1 MKRLFNGGWS
11 FWCGEPDLDVSEAG
25 KHLTEFQKVD
35 LPHDWLIAD
44 AKNLYRDGCGF
55 YRKIFLMQ
63 PKENKRYS
71 LIFEGVYMDTTI
83 WVNEQQAGE
92 WKYGYS
98 TFEIDLTPFVKVG
111 ENEILVSVNF
121 RSPNSRWYSGAGIY
135 RDVWFK
141 ETSKTYVRENGV
153 YVHTEACEE
162 KDGKEPDFLLYAD
175 TEIAGD
181 AWDEVR
187 HTLYHKRE
195 VEPEIELPLELLL
208 GDQVE
213 LVEEASLMTEKVGE
227 ASGAEEDANVSEKEA
242 SCASAVEAY
251 ADSERENLCVPE
263 IITSH
268 NTNKNTAIYRVKSP
282 RCWDV
287 EHPHL
292 YILKTELWKDGEIIQ
307 EEYSQLGFRSI
318 AFDPEQ
324 GFLLNGR
331 RVKLNGVCEH
341 HDLGALGAAF
351 HRTAMARK
359 LGILKEMGV
368 NALRGTHNMTAP
380 AVVELA
386 DEMGILM
393 ISEAFDM
400 WERSKTTYDYARFF
414 KEWSERD
421 VESWVMRDRNHPCI
435 IMFSIG
441 NEIYD
446 THVDA
451 HGREITVKLRDLV
464 KKYDYRRNAGVTIGS
479 NYMPWENAQHCAEEL
494 KLVGYNYGE
503 KYYEEHHKAHP
514 DWVIYGS
521 ETSSI
526 VQSRGFYHFPLRAS
540 ILTEDDE
547 QCSSL
552 GNSPTSWG
560 AKSMERCVCEDRDMD
575 FSMGQFLWTGFDYIG
590 EPTPYHTKNSY
601 FGQVDTAGFPKDAY
615 YVWQSAWTDYRKA
628 PMIHIFPYWD
638 FNEGQSIDIR
648 VCSNAPFV
656 ELFCNGKSCGRQQLT
671 HEKGSGHHIIA
682 DYSLPYEKGVLYAV
696 AYDEEGNVTA
706 RETKASFGNSAEI
719 VLRASGRAAVA
730 NGRDLFFVEIG
741 TRDEKGNP
749 VENAVDRVTVQV
761 EGAGHLVG
769 LDNGDSTDEDSYKG
783 NSRRLFSGKLLA
795 IIETGTIP
803 GAVRI
808 RVSGKGLKSAEL
820 VYEAVEIDQMLP
832 FMKGEKAQRIYHN
845 FWQDLCEETYAPGST
860 ELIEDHEERQRER
873 QEDEQKQSQKEKL
886 EEKQEKKQSRKEE
899 KEEEERQSRKERL
912 EEEQQQSQEE
922 RLEEEEKQS
931 RKERLDEKQE
941 EIPVRKI
948 TLCSPMGQRFSKEQ
962 PYLTVEA
969 EIEPKEATDRQLLFR
984 VVDEHGVDSNLVRLL
999 VQGHTAQLHAMG
1011 DGSFY
1016 LRCMSRSGTDRIRV
1030 ISQLEFTVEGM
1041 GQAYRNPYELISGS
1055 LYTSYQGEV
1064 SNGNERGV
1072 ATARDGETV
1081 VTFGNID
1088 FGPVGS
1094 DEITMPVFALTSEEY
1109 PIRIYEGVP
1118 GEEGC
1123 QLLADVVYQKPS
1135 IWNTYQEETYLL
1147 AKRVTGINT
1156 ISIAVRQKIHL
1167 KGFVFKKLQKAWLP
1181 LDAAQA
1187 DSVYGDTF
1195 IKEERAI
1202 TGIGNNV
1209 TITYAEM
1216 DFGEEGTAGIRICG
1230 RAPESSNSLHIRFLQ
1245 GEEESKQLV
1254 EFPMCGEYT
1263 EKEFSLT
1270 PVKGKWD
1277 VSFIFL
1283 PGSCFD
1289 LQSVQFLPAGAAN

>member
-55 YRKIFLMQ
+55 YRKIFSMQ

-98 TFEIDLTPFVKVG
+98 TFEIDLTPFVKAG

-141 ETSKTYVRENGV
+141 ETPETYIRENGV
-153 YVHTEACEE
+153 YIHTEACGE
-162 KDGKEPDFLLYAD
+162 KEGKEPDFLLYAD
-175 TEIAGD
+175 TEIVGD

-187 HTLYHKRE
+187 HTLYAKRE
-195 VEPEIELPLELLL
+195 APPEIDLPFELLL
-208 GDQVE
+208 GDEME
-213 LVEEASLMTEKVGE
+213 LVEEASP
-227 ASGAEEDANVSEKEA
+227 EETYAGSERADFCVSET
-242 SCASAVEAY
+242 
-251 ADSERENLCVPE
+251 
-263 IITSH
+263 IIFD
-268 NTNKNTAIYRVKSP
+268 NTNKNTNIYRVKSP

-292 YILKTELWKDGEIIQ
+292 YILKTGLWKDGEIIQ
-307 EEYSQLGFRSI
+307 EEYSQIGFRSI

-351 HRTAMARK
+351 HRAAMARK
-359 LGILKEMGV
+359 FRILKEMGV

-386 DEMGILM
+386 DQMGILM

-451 HGREITVKLRDLV
+451 HGREITVRLRDLV
-464 KKYDYRRNAGVTIGS
+464 KKYDYRRNAGITIGS
-479 NYMPWENAQHCAEEL
+479 NYMPWENAQLCADEV
-494 KLVGYNYGE
+494 KLAGYNYGE

-526 VQSRGFYHFPLRAS
+526 VQSRGIYHFPLRAS

-628 PMIHIFPYWD
+628 PMIHIFSYWD

-741 TRDEKGNP
+741 TRDENENV

-820 VYEAVEIDQMLP
+820 VCEAVEIDQMLT

-873 QEDEQKQSQKEKL
+873 QEDEQKQSQKE
-886 EEKQEKKQSRKEE
+886 
-899 KEEEERQSRKERL
+899 
-912 EEEQQQSQEE
+912 
-922 RLEEEEKQS
+922 
-931 RKERLDEKQE
+931 RLDEKQE

-948 TLCSPMGQRFSKEQ
+948 TLCSPMGQKLSKEQ

-969 EIEPKEATDRQLLFR
+969 EVEPKEATDRQLMFR

-1094 DEITMPVFALTSEEY
+1094 DEITMPIFALTSEEY

-1135 IWNTYQEETYLL
+1135 IWNTYQEETYSL

-1156 ISIAVRQKIHL
+1156 ISVAVHQKIHL
-1167 KGFVFKKLQKAWLP
+1167 KGFVFKKLQKAWLS
-1181 LDAAQA
+1181 LNAAEA

-1195 IKEERAI
+1195 TKEERAI

-1209 TITYAEM
+1209 TITYTEM

-1263 EKEFSLT
+1263 EKEFPLT

-1277 VSFIFL
+1277 VSFVFL

-1289 LQSVQFLPAGAAN
+1289 LQSVQFLSGGAAN

>member
-1 MKRLFNGGWS
+1 
-11 FWCGEPDLDVSEAG
+11 
-25 KHLTEFQKVD
+25 
-35 LPHDWLIAD
+35 
-44 AKNLYRDGCGF
+44 
-55 YRKIFLMQ
+55 
-63 PKENKRYS
+63 
-71 LIFEGVYMDTTI
+71 
-83 WVNEQQAGE
+83 
-92 WKYGYS
+92 
-98 TFEIDLTPFVKVG
+98 
-111 ENEILVSVNF
+111 
-121 RSPNSRWYSGAGIY
+121 
-135 RDVWFK
+135 
-141 ETSKTYVRENGV
+141 
-153 YVHTEACEE
+153 
-162 KDGKEPDFLLYAD
+162 
-175 TEIAGD
+175 
-181 AWDEVR
+181 
-187 HTLYHKRE
+187 
-195 VEPEIELPLELLL
+195 
-208 GDQVE
+208 
-213 LVEEASLMTEKVGE
+213 
-227 ASGAEEDANVSEKEA
+227 
-242 SCASAVEAY
+242 
-251 ADSERENLCVPE
+251 
-263 IITSH
+263 
-268 NTNKNTAIYRVKSP
+268 
-282 RCWDV
+282 
-287 EHPHL
+287 
-292 YILKTELWKDGEIIQ
+292 
-307 EEYSQLGFRSI
+307 
-318 AFDPEQ
+318 
-324 GFLLNGR
+324 
-331 RVKLNGVCEH
+331 
-341 HDLGALGAAF
+341 
-351 HRTAMARK
+351 
-359 LGILKEMGV
+359 
-368 NALRGTHNMTAP
+368 
-380 AVVELA
+380 
-386 DEMGILM
+386 
-393 ISEAFDM
+393 
-400 WERSKTTYDYARFF
+400 
-414 KEWSERD
+414 
-421 VESWVMRDRNHPCI
+421 
-435 IMFSIG
+435 
-441 NEIYD
+441 
-446 THVDA
+446 
-451 HGREITVKLRDLV
+451 
-464 KKYDYRRNAGVTIGS
+464 
-479 NYMPWENAQHCAEEL
+479 
-494 KLVGYNYGE
+494 
-503 KYYEEHHKAHP
+503 
-514 DWVIYGS
+514 
-521 ETSSI
+521 
-526 VQSRGFYHFPLRAS
+526 
-540 ILTEDDE
+540 
-547 QCSSL
+547 
-552 GNSPTSWG
+552 
-560 AKSMERCVCEDRDMD
+560 
-575 FSMGQFLWTGFDYIG
+575 
-590 EPTPYHTKNSY
+590 
-601 FGQVDTAGFPKDAY
+601 
-615 YVWQSAWTDYRKA
+615 
-628 PMIHIFPYWD
+628 MIHIFPYWD

-671 HEKGSGHHIIA
+671 HEMGSGHHIIA

-741 TRDEKGNP
+741 TRDENENV

-820 VYEAVEIDQMLP
+820 VCEAVEIDQMLT

-845 FWQDLCEETYAPGST
+845 FWQDLCEETCAPGPT

-873 QEDEQKQSQKEKL
+873 QEDEQKQSQKE
-886 EEKQEKKQSRKEE
+886 
-899 KEEEERQSRKERL
+899 
-912 EEEQQQSQEE
+912 
-922 RLEEEEKQS
+922 
-931 RKERLDEKQE
+931 RLDEKQE

-948 TLCSPMGQRFSKEQ
+948 TLCSPMGQKLSKEQ

-969 EIEPKEATDRQLLFR
+969 EVEPKEATDRQLMFR

-1094 DEITMPVFALTSEEY
+1094 DEITMPIFALTSEEY

-1135 IWNTYQEETYLL
+1135 IWNTYQEETYSL

-1156 ISIAVRQKIHL
+1156 ISVAVHQKIHL
-1167 KGFVFKKLQKAWLP
+1167 KGFVFKKLQKAWLS
-1181 LDAAQA
+1181 LNAAEA

-1195 IKEERAI
+1195 TKEERAI

-1209 TITYAEM
+1209 TITYTEM

-1254 EFPMCGEYT
+1254 EFPMCGEYI

-1277 VSFIFL
+1277 VSFVFL

>member
-1 MKRLFNGGWS
+1 MKKLFNGGWS
-11 FWCGEPDLDVSEAG
+11 FWCGEPDQDVSEAG

-44 AKNLYRDGCGF
+44 AKNLYRDGCGY
-55 YRKIFLMQ
+55 YRKSFFLQ

-98 TFEIDLTPFVKVG
+98 TFEIDLTPFVKAG

-141 ETSKTYVRENGV
+141 ETSKTYIRENGV

-162 KDGKEPDFLLYAD
+162 KDGEAPDFLLYAD
-175 TEIAGD
+175 TEIVGD

-187 HTLYHKRE
+187 HTLYVKRE
-195 VEPEIELPLELLL
+195 VEPEIELPFELLL
-208 GDQVE
+208 GDEVE
-213 LVEEASLMTEKVGE
+213 L
-227 ASGAEEDANVSEKEA
+227 
-242 SCASAVEAY
+242 AVEAY
-251 ADSERENLCVPE
+251 AGSEKENLCVSE
-263 IITSH
+263 ITASH
-268 NTNKNTAIYRVKSP
+268 SINNNASIYRVKSP
-282 RCWDV
+282 NLWDV
-287 EHPHL
+287 EHPQL
-292 YILKTELWKDGEIIQ
+292 YMLKTELCRDGEVLQ
-307 EEYSQLGFRSI
+307 EEYSQIGFRSI

-331 RVKLNGVCEH
+331 KVKLNGVCEH

-351 HRTAMARK
+351 YRTAMARK
-359 LGILKEMGV
+359 FRILKEMGV

-386 DEMGILM
+386 DQMGILM

-421 VESWVMRDRNHPCI
+421 VESWVMRDRNHPSV

-451 HGREITVKLRDLV
+451 HGREITVRLRDLV
-464 KKYDYRRNAGVTIGS
+464 KRYDYRGNAGITIGS
-479 NYMPWENAQHCAEEL
+479 NYMPWENAQHCAEEV
-494 KLVGYNYGE
+494 KLAGYNYGE

-526 VQSRGFYHFPLRAS
+526 VQSRGIYHFPLRAS

-638 FNEGQSIDIR
+638 FNEGQSIDVR

-696 AYDEEGNVTA
+696 AYDEAGKVTA

-719 VLRASGRAAVA
+719 VLQASRRAAVA

-808 RVSGKGLKSAEL
+808 SVSGKGLKSAEL
-820 VYEAVEIDQMLP
+820 VCEAVEIDQMLP
-832 FMKGEKAQRIYHN
+832 VMKGEKAQRIYHN

-873 QEDEQKQSQKEKL
+873 
-886 EEKQEKKQSRKEE
+886 
-899 KEEEERQSRKERL
+899 
-912 EEEQQQSQEE
+912 
-922 RLEEEEKQS
+922 LEEEEKQS
-931 RKERLDEKQE
+931 QKERLDEKQE

-984 VVDEHGVDSNLVRLL
+984 VVDEHGVDSNLVNLL
-999 VQGHTAQLHAMG
+999 VQGHTAQLQAMG

-1016 LRCMSRSGTDRIRV
+1016 LRCMSRSGTDGIRV
-1030 ISQLEFTVEGM
+1030 ISQLEFIVEGM

-1094 DEITMPVFALTSEEY
+1094 DEITMAIFALTSEEY

-1123 QLLADVVYQKPS
+1123 QLLADVIYQKPS
-1135 IWNTYQEETYLL
+1135 IWNTYQEETYSL

-1156 ISIAVRQKIHL
+1156 ISIVVHQKIHL
-1167 KGFVFKKLQKAWLP
+1167 KGFVFKKLEKAWLS

-1195 IKEERAI
+1195 TKEEHAI

-1209 TITYAEM
+1209 TITYTEM
-1216 DFGEEGTAGIRICG
+1216 DFGEEGTAGVRICG
-1230 RAPESSNSLHIRFLQ
+1230 RAPESSNSLHIRFSQ
-1245 GEEESKQLV
+1245 GEEEIKQLV

-1289 LQSVQFLPAGAAN
+1289 LQSVQFLPAGVAN

>member
-11 FWCGEPDLDVSEAG
+11 FWCGEPDSDVAQAG
-25 KHLTEFQKVD
+25 KHLAEFQKVD

-55 YRKIFLMQ
+55 YRKFFLMQ

-141 ETSKTYVRENGV
+141 ETPKTYIRENGV
-153 YVHTEACEE
+153 YIHTEACGE
-162 KDGKEPDFLLYAD
+162 KAGKEPDFLLYAD
-175 TEIAGD
+175 TEIVGD

-187 HTLYHKRE
+187 HSLYAKRE
-195 VEPEIELPLELLL
+195 VPPEIELPFELLL
-208 GDQVE
+208 GDEME
-213 LVEEASLMTEKVGE
+213 LVEEASP
-227 ASGAEEDANVSEKEA
+227 EETYAGSERADFCVSET
-242 SCASAVEAY
+242 
-251 ADSERENLCVPE
+251 
-263 IITSH
+263 IIFH
-268 NTNKNTAIYRVKSP
+268 NTNKNTNIYRVKSP

-292 YILKTELWKDGEIIQ
+292 YILKTALWKDGEIIQ
-307 EEYSQLGFRSI
+307 EEYSQIGFRSI

-331 RVKLNGVCEH
+331 KVKLNGVCEH

-351 HRTAMARK
+351 HRAAMARK
-359 LGILKEMGV
+359 FRILKEMGV

-414 KEWSERD
+414 KEWNERD
-421 VESWVMRDRNHPCI
+421 VESWVMRDRNHPSI

-451 HGREITVKLRDLV
+451 HGREITVRLRDLV
-464 KKYDYRRNAGVTIGS
+464 KQYDYRGNAGITIGS
-479 NYMPWENAQHCAEEL
+479 NYMPWENAQRCAEEL
-494 KLVGYNYGE
+494 KLAGYNYGE

-514 DWVIYGS
+514 YWVIYGS
-521 ETSSI
+521 ETSSM
-526 VQSRGFYHFPLRAS
+526 VQSRGIYHFPLRAS

-615 YVWQSAWTDYRKA
+615 YVWQSVWTDYRKA

-741 TRDEKGNP
+741 TRDENENV

-820 VYEAVEIDQMLP
+820 VCEAVKIEQMIP
-832 FMKGEKAQRIYHN
+832 FMRGEAAQSIYREV
-845 FWQDLCEETYAPGST
+845 FQDLST
-860 ELIEDHEERQRER
+860 ETNNPGQTGLAGEYEESKEEQQEERQEG
-873 QEDEQKQSQKEKL
+873 KQI
-886 EEKQEKKQSRKEE
+886 R
-899 KEEEERQSRKERL
+899 RERL
-912 EEEQQQSQEE
+912 EEEQQQIQ
-922 RLEEEEKQS
+922 
-931 RKERLDEKQE
+931 KERLDEKQE

-948 TLCSPMGQRFSKEQ
+948 TLCSPMGQKLSKEQ

-969 EIEPKEATDRQLLFR
+969 EVEPKEATDRQLMFR
-984 VVDEHGVDSNLVRLL
+984 VVDEHGVDSNLVKLL
-999 VQGHTAQLHAMG
+999 VQGHTAQLRAMG

-1094 DEITMPVFALTSEEY
+1094 DEITMPIFALTSEEY

-1135 IWNTYQEETYLL
+1135 IWNTYQEETYSL

-1156 ISIAVRQKIHL
+1156 ISVAVHQKIHL

-1181 LDAAQA
+1181 LDAAEA

-1195 IKEERAI
+1195 TKEERAI

-1209 TITYAEM
+1209 TITYTEM

-1254 EFPMCGEYT
+1254 EFPMCGEYI

-1277 VSFIFL
+1277 VSFVFL

-1289 LQSVQFLPAGAAN
+1289 LQSVQFLSGGVAN

>member
-25 KHLTEFQKVD
+25 KHLAEFQKVD

-44 AKNLYRDGCGF
+44 AKNLYRDGCGY
-55 YRKIFLMQ
+55 YRKIFSMQ

-83 WVNEQQAGE
+83 WVNGQQAGE

-98 TFEIDLTPFVKVG
+98 TFEIDLTPFVKAG

-141 ETSKTYVRENGV
+141 ETPKTYIRENGV
-153 YVHTEACEE
+153 YIHTEACGE
-162 KDGKEPDFLLYAD
+162 KAGKEPDFLLYAD
-175 TEIAGD
+175 TEIVGD
-181 AWDEVR
+181 AWGEVR

-251 ADSERENLCVPE
+251 AGSERENLCVPE
-263 IITSH
+263 TIVFH

-292 YILKTELWKDGEIIQ
+292 YILKTELWKDGEVIQ
-307 EEYSQLGFRSI
+307 EEYSQIGFRSI

-359 LGILKEMGV
+359 FRILKEMGV

-386 DEMGILM
+386 DQMGILM

-414 KEWSERD
+414 NEWSERD

-451 HGREITVKLRDLV
+451 HGREITVRLRDLV
-464 KKYDYRRNAGVTIGS
+464 KKYDYRRNAGITIGS
-479 NYMPWENAQHCAEEL
+479 NYMPWENAQLCADEV
-494 KLVGYNYGE
+494 KLAGYNYGE

-526 VQSRGFYHFPLRAS
+526 VQSRGIYHFPLRAS

-638 FNEGQSIDIR
+638 FNEGQNIDIR

-741 TRDEKGNP
+741 MRDEKGNP

-820 VYEAVEIDQMLP
+820 VCEAVEIDQMLP
-832 FMKGEKAQRIYHN
+832 FMNGEKAQRIYHN

-886 EEKQEKKQSRKEE
+886 EEKQEK
-899 KEEEERQSRKERL
+899 
-912 EEEQQQSQEE
+912 
-922 RLEEEEKQS
+922 KQS

>member
-55 YRKIFLMQ
+55 YRKIFSMQ

-98 TFEIDLTPFVKVG
+98 TFEIDLTPFVKAG

-135 RDVWFK
+135 RDVWFR
-141 ETSKTYVRENGV
+141 ETTKTYIRENGV
-153 YVHTEACEE
+153 YIHTEACGE
-162 KDGKEPDFLLYAD
+162 KEGKEPDFLLYAD
-175 TEIAGD
+175 TEIVGD

-187 HTLYHKRE
+187 HTLYAKRE
-195 VEPEIELPLELLL
+195 APPEIELPFELLL
-208 GDQVE
+208 GDEME
-213 LVEEASLMTEKVGE
+213 LVEEASP
-227 ASGAEEDANVSEKEA
+227 EET
-242 SCASAVEAY
+242 Y
-251 ADSERENLCVPE
+251 AGSERADFCLSET
-263 IITSH
+263 IIFH
-268 NTNKNTAIYRVKSP
+268 NTNKNTNIYRVKSP

-292 YILKTELWKDGEIIQ
+292 YILKTGLWKDGEIIQ
-307 EEYSQLGFRSI
+307 EEYSQIGFRSI

-351 HRTAMARK
+351 HRAAMARK
-359 LGILKEMGV
+359 FRILKEMGV

-386 DEMGILM
+386 DQMGILM

-451 HGREITVKLRDLV
+451 HGREITVRLRDLV
-464 KKYDYRRNAGVTIGS
+464 KKYDYRRNAGITIGS
-479 NYMPWENAQHCAEEL
+479 NYMPWENAQLCADEV
-494 KLVGYNYGE
+494 KLAGYNYGE

-521 ETSSI
+521 ETSSM
-526 VQSRGFYHFPLRAS
+526 VQSRGIYHFPLRAS

-820 VYEAVEIDQMLP
+820 VCEAVEIDQMLP
-832 FMKGEKAQRIYHN
+832 FLKGEKAQRIYHN
-845 FWQDLCEETYAPGST
+845 FWQDLCEETYAPGPT

-873 QEDEQKQSQKEKL
+873 QEDEQKQIQ
-886 EEKQEKKQSRKEE
+886 
-899 KEEEERQSRKERL
+899 
-912 EEEQQQSQEE
+912 
-922 RLEEEEKQS
+922 
-931 RKERLDEKQE
+931 KERLDEKQE

-948 TLCSPMGQRFSKEQ
+948 TLCSPMGQKLSKEQ

-969 EIEPKEATDRQLLFR
+969 EIEPKEATDRQLMFR
-984 VVDEHGVDSNLVRLL
+984 VVDEHGVDSNLVKLL
-999 VQGHTAQLHAMG
+999 VQGHTAQLRAMR

-1094 DEITMPVFALTSEEY
+1094 DEITMPIFALTSEEY

-1135 IWNTYQEETYLL
+1135 IWNTYQEETYSL

-1156 ISIAVRQKIHL
+1156 ISVAVHQKIHL
-1167 KGFVFKKLQKAWLP
+1167 KGFVFKKLQKAWLS
-1181 LDAAQA
+1181 LNAAEA

-1195 IKEERAI
+1195 TKEERAI

-1209 TITYAEM
+1209 TITYTEM

-1230 RAPESSNSLHIRFLQ
+1230 RAPESGNSLHIRFSQ

-1254 EFPMCGEYT
+1254 EFPMCGEYI

-1277 VSFIFL
+1277 VSFVFL

-1289 LQSVQFLPAGAAN
+1289 LQSVQFLSGGVAN

>member
-55 YRKIFLMQ
+55 YRKIFSMQ

-98 TFEIDLTPFVKVG
+98 TFEIDLTPFVKAG

-141 ETSKTYVRENGV
+141 ETPKTYIRENGV
-153 YVHTEACEE
+153 YVHTETCGE

-175 TEIAGD
+175 TEIVGD

-213 LVEEASLMTEKVGE
+213 LVEEASP
-227 ASGAEEDANVSEKEA
+227 EET
-242 SCASAVEAY
+242 Y
-251 ADSERENLCVPE
+251 AGSERENLCVPE
-263 IITSH
+263 IIASH

-282 RCWDV
+282 RYWDV

-331 RVKLNGVCEH
+331 KVKLNGVCEH

-359 LGILKEMGV
+359 LRILKEMGV

-386 DEMGILM
+386 DQMGILM

-451 HGREITVKLRDLV
+451 HGREITVRLRDLV
-464 KKYDYRRNAGVTIGS
+464 KKYDYRRNAGITIGS
-479 NYMPWENAQHCAEEL
+479 NYMPWENARLCADEV
-494 KLVGYNYGE
+494 KLAGYNYGE
-503 KYYEEHHKAHP
+503 KYYEVHHKAHP

-526 VQSRGFYHFPLRAS
+526 VQSRGIYHFPLRAS

-696 AYDEEGNVTA
+696 AYDEEGNETA

-741 TRDEKGNP
+741 TWDEKGNP

-783 NSRRLFSGKLLA
+783 NSRQLFSGKLLA

-808 RVSGKGLKSAEL
+808 SVSGKGLKSAEL
-820 VYEAVEIDQMLP
+820 VCEAVEIDQMLT

-845 FWQDLCEETYAPGST
+845 FWQDLCEETYAPRPT

-873 QEDEQKQSQKEKL
+873 QEDEQKQSQKE
-886 EEKQEKKQSRKEE
+886 
-899 KEEEERQSRKERL
+899 
-912 EEEQQQSQEE
+912 
-922 RLEEEEKQS
+922 
-931 RKERLDEKQE
+931 RLDEKQE

-948 TLCSPMGQRFSKEQ
+948 TLCSPMGQKLSKEQ

-969 EIEPKEATDRQLLFR
+969 EIEPKKATDRQLMFR
-984 VVDEHGVDSNLVRLL
+984 VVDEHGVDSNLVKLL

-1094 DEITMPVFALTSEEY
+1094 DEITLSVFALTSEEY

-1135 IWNTYQEETYLL
+1135 IWNTYQEETYSL

-1156 ISIAVRQKIHL
+1156 ISVAVHQKIHL
-1167 KGFVFKKLQKAWLP
+1167 KGFVFKKLQKAWLS
-1181 LDAAQA
+1181 LNAAEA

-1195 IKEERAI
+1195 TKEERAI

-1209 TITYAEM
+1209 TITYTEM

-1277 VSFIFL
+1277 VSFVFL

>member
-11 FWCGEPDLDVSEAG
+11 FWCGEPDLDVSGAG

-55 YRKIFLMQ
+55 YRKIFSMQ
-63 PKENKRYS
+63 PKKNKRYS

-98 TFEIDLTPFVKVG
+98 TFEIDLTPFVKAG

-141 ETSKTYVRENGV
+141 ETPETYIRENGV
-153 YVHTEACEE
+153 YIHTEACGE
-162 KDGKEPDFLLYAD
+162 KEGKEPDFLLYAD
-175 TEIAGD
+175 TEIVGD

-187 HTLYHKRE
+187 HTLYAKRE
-195 VEPEIELPLELLL
+195 VPPEIELPFELLL
-208 GDQVE
+208 GDEIE
-213 LVEEASLMTEKVGE
+213 LVEEALP
-227 ASGAEEDANVSEKEA
+227 EETYAGSERADFCVSET
-242 SCASAVEAY
+242 
-251 ADSERENLCVPE
+251 
-263 IITSH
+263 IIFH
-268 NTNKNTAIYRVKSP
+268 NTNKNTNIYRVKSP

-292 YILKTELWKDGEIIQ
+292 YILKTGLWKDGEIIQ
-307 EEYSQLGFRSI
+307 EEYSQIGFRSI

-331 RVKLNGVCEH
+331 KVKLNGVCEH

-351 HRTAMARK
+351 HRAAMARK
-359 LGILKEMGV
+359 FRILKEMGV

-386 DEMGILM
+386 DQMGILM

-451 HGREITVKLRDLV
+451 HGREITVRLRDLV
-464 KKYDYRRNAGVTIGS
+464 KKYDYRRNAGITIGS
-479 NYMPWENAQHCAEEL
+479 NYMPWENAQLCADEV
-494 KLVGYNYGE
+494 KLAGYNYGE
-503 KYYEEHHKAHP
+503 KYYGKHHKAHP

-521 ETSSI
+521 ETSSM
-526 VQSRGFYHFPLRAS
+526 VQSRGIYHFPLRAS

-741 TRDEKGNP
+741 TRDENENV

-820 VYEAVEIDQMLP
+820 VCEAVKIEQMIP
-832 FMKGEKAQRIYHN
+832 FMGGEAAQSIYREV
-845 FWQDLCEETYAPGST
+845 FQDLST
-860 ELIEDHEERQRER
+860 ETNNPGQTGLAGEYEESKEEQQEERQEG
-873 QEDEQKQSQKEKL
+873 KQI
-886 EEKQEKKQSRKEE
+886 R
-899 KEEEERQSRKERL
+899 RERL
-912 EEEQQQSQEE
+912 EEEQQQIQ
-922 RLEEEEKQS
+922 
-931 RKERLDEKQE
+931 KERLDEKQE

-948 TLCSPMGQRFSKEQ
+948 TLCSPMGQKLSKEQ

-969 EIEPKEATDRQLLFR
+969 EVEPREATDRQLMFR
-984 VVDEHGVDSNLVRLL
+984 VVDEHGVDSNLVKLL
-999 VQGHTAQLHAMG
+999 VQGHTAQLRAMG

-1094 DEITMPVFALTSEEY
+1094 DEITMPIFALTSEEY

-1135 IWNTYQEETYLL
+1135 IWNTYQEETYSL

-1156 ISIAVRQKIHL
+1156 ISVAVHQKIHL

-1181 LDAAQA
+1181 LDAAEA

-1195 IKEERAI
+1195 TKEERAI

-1209 TITYAEM
+1209 TITYTEM

-1254 EFPMCGEYT
+1254 EFPMCGEYI

-1277 VSFIFL
+1277 VSFVFL

-1289 LQSVQFLPAGAAN
+1289 LQSVQFLSGGVAN

>member
-1 MKRLFNGGWS
+1 MKRLFNGGWN

-55 YRKIFLMQ
+55 YRKIFSMQ

-98 TFEIDLTPFVKVG
+98 TFEIDLTPFVKAG

-141 ETSKTYVRENGV
+141 ETPKTYIRENGV
-153 YVHTEACEE
+153 YIHTEACGE
-162 KDGKEPDFLLYAD
+162 KAGKEPDFLLYAD
-175 TEIAGD
+175 TEIVGD

-187 HTLYHKRE
+187 HTLYAKRE
-195 VEPEIELPLELLL
+195 APPEIELPFELLL
-208 GDQVE
+208 GDEME
-213 LVEEASLMTEKVGE
+213 LVEEASLVAGKVREDSGVAE
-227 ASGAEEDANVSEKEA
+227 EETSHASGKGT
-242 SCASAVEAY
+242 
-251 ADSERENLCVPE
+251 LCVPVE
-263 IITSH
+263 GTYAGSERADFCVSETIVFH
-268 NTNKNTAIYRVKSP
+268 NTNKNTNIYRVKSP

-292 YILKTELWKDGEIIQ
+292 YILKTELCRDGEVIQ
-307 EEYSQLGFRSI
+307 DEYSQIGFRSI

-359 LGILKEMGV
+359 FRILKEMGV

-414 KEWSERD
+414 NEWSERD

-451 HGREITVKLRDLV
+451 HGREITVRLRDLV
-464 KKYDYRRNAGVTIGS
+464 KKYDYRRNAGITIGS
-479 NYMPWENAQHCAEEL
+479 NYMPWENAQLCADEV
-494 KLVGYNYGE
+494 KLAGYNYGE
-503 KYYEEHHKAHP
+503 KYYGKHHKAHP

-521 ETSSI
+521 ETSSM
-526 VQSRGFYHFPLRAS
+526 VQSRGIYHFPLRAS

-808 RVSGKGLKSAEL
+808 SVSGKGLKSAEL
-820 VYEAVEIDQMLP
+820 VCEAVEIAQMLP

-860 ELIEDHEERQRER
+860 ELIEDHEERQ
-873 QEDEQKQSQKEKL
+873 
-886 EEKQEKKQSRKEE
+886 
-899 KEEEERQSRKERL
+899 
-912 EEEQQQSQEE
+912 
-922 RLEEEEKQS
+922 
-931 RKERLDEKQE
+931 DEKQE

-1041 GQAYRNPYELISGS
+1041 GQVYRNPYELISGS

-1094 DEITMPVFALTSEEY
+1094 DEITIPVFALTSEEY

-1195 IKEERAI
+1195 TKEERAI

-1230 RAPESSNSLHIRFLQ
+1230 RAPESSNSLHIRFSQ

-1277 VSFIFL
+1277 VSFVFL

>member
-35 LPHDWLIAD
+35 LPHDWLISD

-55 YRKIFLMQ
+55 YRKFFSMQ

-98 TFEIDLTPFVKVG
+98 TFEIDLTPFVKAG

-141 ETSKTYVRENGV
+141 ETPETYIRENGV
-153 YVHTEACEE
+153 YIHTEACE
-162 KDGKEPDFLLYAD
+162 KKVGKEPDFLLYAD
-175 TEIAGD
+175 TEIVGD

-187 HTLYHKRE
+187 HTLYAKRE
-195 VEPEIELPLELLL
+195 VPPEIELPFELLL
-208 GDQVE
+208 GDEME
-213 LVEEASLMTEKVGE
+213 LVEEASP
-227 ASGAEEDANVSEKEA
+227 EETYAGSERADFCVSET
-242 SCASAVEAY
+242 
-251 ADSERENLCVPE
+251 
-263 IITSH
+263 IIFH
-268 NTNKNTAIYRVKSP
+268 NTNKNTNIYRVKSP

-292 YILKTELWKDGEIIQ
+292 YILKTALWKDGEIIQ
-307 EEYSQLGFRSI
+307 EEYSQIGFRSI

-331 RVKLNGVCEH
+331 KVKLNGVCEH

-351 HRTAMARK
+351 HRAAMARK
-359 LGILKEMGV
+359 FRILKEMGV

-414 KEWSERD
+414 KEWNERD
-421 VESWVMRDRNHPCI
+421 VESWVMRDRNHPSI

-451 HGREITVKLRDLV
+451 HGREITVRLRDLV
-464 KKYDYRRNAGVTIGS
+464 KQYDYRGNAGITIGS
-479 NYMPWENAQHCAEEL
+479 NYMPWENAQHCADEV
-494 KLVGYNYGE
+494 KLAGYNYGE

-526 VQSRGFYHFPLRAS
+526 VQSRGIYHFPLRAS

-638 FNEGQSIDIR
+638 FNEGQNIDIR

-696 AYDEEGNVTA
+696 AYDEEENVTA
-706 RETKASFGNSAEI
+706 RETKVSFGNSAEI

-808 RVSGKGLKSAEL
+808 SVSGKGLKSAEL
-820 VYEAVEIDQMLP
+820 VCEAVEIAQMLP

-860 ELIEDHEERQRER
+860 ELIEDHEERQ
-873 QEDEQKQSQKEKL
+873 
-886 EEKQEKKQSRKEE
+886 
-899 KEEEERQSRKERL
+899 
-912 EEEQQQSQEE
+912 
-922 RLEEEEKQS
+922 
-931 RKERLDEKQE
+931 DEKQE

-948 TLCSPMGQRFSKEQ
+948 TLCSPMGQKFSKEQ
-962 PYLTVEA
+962 PEFTVEA

-984 VVDEHGVDSNLVRLL
+984 VVDEHGVDSNLVKLL

-1011 DGSFY
+1011 DGCFY

-1094 DEITMPVFALTSEEY
+1094 DEITIPVFALTSEEY

-1181 LDAAQA
+1181 LNAAQA

-1195 IKEERAI
+1195 TKEERAI

-1254 EFPMCGEYT
+1254 EFPMCGEYI

-1277 VSFIFL
+1277 VSFVFL

>member
-55 YRKIFLMQ
+55 YRKIFSMQ

-98 TFEIDLTPFVKVG
+98 TFEIDLTPFVKAG

-141 ETSKTYVRENGV
+141 ETPETYIRENGV
-153 YVHTEACEE
+153 YIHTEACGE
-162 KDGKEPDFLLYAD
+162 KVGKEPDFLLYAD
-175 TEIAGD
+175 TEIVGD

-187 HTLYHKRE
+187 HTLYAKRE
-195 VEPEIELPLELLL
+195 AQPEIELPFELLL
-208 GDQVE
+208 GDEME
-213 LVEEASLMTEKVGE
+213 LVEEASP
-227 ASGAEEDANVSEKEA
+227 EETYAGSERADFCVSET
-242 SCASAVEAY
+242 
-251 ADSERENLCVPE
+251 
-263 IITSH
+263 IIFH
-268 NTNKNTAIYRVKSP
+268 NTNKNTNIYRVKSP
-282 RCWDV
+282 RRWDV

-307 EEYSQLGFRSI
+307 EEYSQIGFRSI

-331 RVKLNGVCEH
+331 KVKLNGVCEH

-351 HRTAMARK
+351 HRAAMARK
-359 LGILKEMGV
+359 FRILKEMGV

-386 DEMGILM
+386 DQMGILM

-421 VESWVMRDRNHPCI
+421 VESWVMRDRNHPSI

-451 HGREITVKLRDLV
+451 HGREITVRLRDLV
-464 KKYDYRRNAGVTIGS
+464 KQYDYRGNAGITIGS
-479 NYMPWENAQHCAEEL
+479 NYMPWENAQLCADEV
-494 KLVGYNYGE
+494 KLAGYNYGE

-526 VQSRGFYHFPLRAS
+526 VQSRGIYHFPLRAS

-741 TRDEKGNP
+741 TRDENENV

-820 VYEAVEIDQMLP
+820 VCEAVEIDQMLT

-845 FWQDLCEETYAPGST
+845 FWQDLCEETYALGPT

-873 QEDEQKQSQKEKL
+873 QEDEQKQSQKE
-886 EEKQEKKQSRKEE
+886 
-899 KEEEERQSRKERL
+899 
-912 EEEQQQSQEE
+912 
-922 RLEEEEKQS
+922 
-931 RKERLDEKQE
+931 RLDEKQE

-948 TLCSPMGQRFSKEQ
+948 TLCSPMGQKLSKEQ

-969 EIEPKEATDRQLLFR
+969 EVEPKEATDRQLMFR

-1094 DEITMPVFALTSEEY
+1094 DEITIPIFALTSEEY

-1135 IWNTYQEETYLL
+1135 IWNTYQEETYSL

-1156 ISIAVRQKIHL
+1156 ISVAVHQKIHL
-1167 KGFVFKKLQKAWLP
+1167 KGFVFKKLQKAWLS
-1181 LDAAQA
+1181 LNAAEA

-1195 IKEERAI
+1195 TKEERAI

-1209 TITYAEM
+1209 TITYTEM

-1254 EFPMCGEYT
+1254 EFPMCGEYI
-1263 EKEFSLT
+1263 EKEFSVT

-1277 VSFIFL
+1277 VSFVFL

>member
-11 FWCGEPDLDVSEAG
+11 FWCGQPDQDMSEAR
-25 KHLTEFQKVD
+25 KHLTEFQKVK

-44 AKNLYRDGCGF
+44 VKNLYRDGCGY
-55 YRKIFLMQ
+55 YRKIFSMQ
-63 PKENKRYS
+63 PQEDKRYS

-83 WVNEQQAGE
+83 LVNEQKAGE

-98 TFEIDLTPFVKVG
+98 TFEIDLTPFVREG
-111 ENEILVSVNF
+111 ENEIMVSVNF

-141 ETSKTYVRENGV
+141 ETSKSYIRENGV
-153 YVHTEACEE
+153 YVHTKACEE
-162 KDGKEPDFLLYAD
+162 KDGEETDFLLYAD
-175 TEIAGD
+175 TEIVGD

-187 HTLYHKRE
+187 HTLYQKRE
-195 VEPEIELPLELLL
+195 AEPEIELPIELLL
-208 GDQVE
+208 GDEVE
-213 LVEEASLMTEKVGE
+213 LLEETM
-227 ASGAEEDANVSEKEA
+227 VSR
-242 SCASAVEAY
+242 ST
-251 ADSERENLCVPE
+251 N
-263 IITSH
+263 H
-268 NTNKNTAIYRVKSP
+268 NAGIYCVKSP
-282 RCWDV
+282 MLWDV
-287 EHPHL
+287 EHPQL
-292 YILKTELWKDGEIIQ
+292 YILKTVLCKEGEVLQ
-307 EEYSQLGFRSI
+307 EEYSQIGFRSI
-318 AFDPEQ
+318 AFDAEQ
-324 GFLLNGR
+324 GFFLNGR
-331 RVKLNGVCEH
+331 KVKLNGVCEH

-351 HRTAMARK
+351 HRTAMVRK
-359 LGILKEMGV
+359 LRILKEMGV

-421 VESWVMRDRNHPCI
+421 VESWVMRDRNHPSI

-451 HGREITVKLRDLV
+451 HGREITVRLRDLV
-464 KKYDYRRNAGVTIGS
+464 KQYDYRGNAGITIGS
-479 NYMPWENAQHCAEEL
+479 NYMPWENAQRCADEV
-494 KLVGYNYGE
+494 KLAGYNYGE
-503 KYYEEHHKAHP
+503 KYYEEHHKTHP

-526 VQSRGFYHFPLRAS
+526 VQSRGIYHFPLKAG

-638 FNEGQSIDIR
+638 FNEGQSIDVR

-696 AYDEEGNVTA
+696 AYDEAGNVTA
-706 RETKASFGNSAEI
+706 RETKASFGNSAEL
-719 VLRASGRAAVA
+719 VLQASRRAAVA

-749 VENAVDRVTVQV
+749 VENAADRVTVQV
-761 EGAGHLVG
+761 EGAGRLVG

-795 IIETGTIP
+795 IIETGMIP

-820 VYEAVEIDQMLP
+820 VCEVVEIDQMIP
-832 FMKGEKAQRIYHN
+832 FMNGEKALHIYREA
-845 FWQDLCEETYAPGST
+845 FQDLFAEKPAPRQT
-860 ELIEDHEERQRER
+860 EWIEDYEERYGES
-873 QEDEQKQSQKEKL
+873 QEEQKQKA
-886 EEKQEKKQSRKEE
+886 EKQQ
-899 KEEEERQSRKERL
+899 QSRKERL
-912 EEEQQQSQEE
+912 EEEQQQSRKE
-922 RLEEEEKQS
+922 RKEEEEKQS
-931 RKERLDEKQE
+931 PEARLKEEEKQSQE
-941 EIPVRKI
+941 ERPEEKQAEIPVRKI
-948 TLCSPMGQRFSKEQ
+948 ALHAPMGQKLSKKQ
-962 PYLTVEA
+962 PDLIVEA
-969 EIEPKEATDRQLLFR
+969 EIEPREATDRQLMFR
-984 VVDEHGVDSNLVRLL
+984 VVDEHGVDSNLVKLL
-999 VQGHTAQLHAMG
+999 VQGHTAHLHAMG

-1016 LRCMSRSGTDRIRV
+1016 LRCMSRSGTDGIRV

-1094 DEITMPVFALTSEEY
+1094 DEITMPIFALTSEEY

-1123 QLLADVVYQKPS
+1123 QLLADVIYQKPS
-1135 IWNTYQEETYLL
+1135 IWNTYQEETYSL

-1156 ISIAVRQKIHL
+1156 ISIVVRQKIHL
-1167 KGFVFKKLQKAWLP
+1167 KGFVFRKLQKAWLS
-1181 LDAAQA
+1181 LNAAEA

-1195 IKEERAI
+1195 TKEECAI

-1209 TITYAEM
+1209 TITYTGM
-1216 DFGEEGTAGIRICG
+1216 DFGEEGTAGLRICG
-1230 RAPESSNSLHIRFLQ
+1230 RAPESSNSLHIRFSQ
-1245 GEEESKQLV
+1245 GEEEIKQLV

-1263 EKEFSLT
+1263 EKAFSLT

-1277 VSFIFL
+1277 VSFVFL

-1289 LQSVQFLPAGAAN
+1289 LQSVQFLPAGTEVHF

>member
-55 YRKIFLMQ
+55 YRKIFSMQ

-98 TFEIDLTPFVKVG
+98 TFEIDLTPFVKAG

-141 ETSKTYVRENGV
+141 ETTKTYIRENGV
-153 YVHTEACEE
+153 YIHTEACGE
-162 KDGKEPDFLLYAD
+162 KEGKEPDFLLYAD
-175 TEIAGD
+175 TEIVGD

-187 HTLYHKRE
+187 HTLYAKRE
-195 VEPEIELPLELLL
+195 APPEIELPFELLL
-208 GDQVE
+208 GDEIE
-213 LVEEASLMTEKVGE
+213 LVEEASP
-227 ASGAEEDANVSEKEA
+227 EETYAGSERADFCVSET
-242 SCASAVEAY
+242 
-251 ADSERENLCVPE
+251 
-263 IITSH
+263 IIFH
-268 NTNKNTAIYRVKSP
+268 NTNKNTNIYRVKSP

-292 YILKTELWKDGEIIQ
+292 YILKTGLWKDGEIIQ
-307 EEYSQLGFRSI
+307 EEYSQIGFRSI

-324 GFLLNGR
+324 GFFLNGR

-351 HRTAMARK
+351 HRAAMARK
-359 LGILKEMGV
+359 FRILKEMGV

-386 DEMGILM
+386 DQMGILM

-451 HGREITVKLRDLV
+451 HGREITVRLRDLV
-464 KKYDYRRNAGVTIGS
+464 KKYDYRRNAGITIGS
-479 NYMPWENAQHCAEEL
+479 NYMPWENAQLCADEV
-494 KLVGYNYGE
+494 KLAGYNYGE

-521 ETSSI
+521 ETSSM
-526 VQSRGFYHFPLRAS
+526 VQSRGIYHFPLRAS

-741 TRDEKGNP
+741 TRDENENV

-820 VYEAVEIDQMLP
+820 VCEAVEIDQMLP
-832 FMKGEKAQRIYHN
+832 FLKGEKAQRIYHN
-845 FWQDLCEETYAPGST
+845 FWQDLCEETCAPGPT

-873 QEDEQKQSQKEKL
+873 QEDEQKQSQKE
-886 EEKQEKKQSRKEE
+886 
-899 KEEEERQSRKERL
+899 
-912 EEEQQQSQEE
+912 
-922 RLEEEEKQS
+922 
-931 RKERLDEKQE
+931 RLDEKQE

-948 TLCSPMGQRFSKEQ
+948 TLCAPMGQKLSKEQ

-969 EIEPKEATDRQLLFR
+969 EVEPKEATDRQLMFR

-1088 FGPVGS
+1088 FGSVGS
-1094 DEITMPVFALTSEEY
+1094 DEITMPIFALTSEEY

-1135 IWNTYQEETYLL
+1135 IWNTYQEETYSL

-1156 ISIAVRQKIHL
+1156 ISVAVHQKIHL
-1167 KGFVFKKLQKAWLP
+1167 KGFVFKKLQKAWLS
-1181 LDAAQA
+1181 LNAAEA

-1195 IKEERAI
+1195 TKEERAI

-1209 TITYAEM
+1209 TITYTEM

-1254 EFPMCGEYT
+1254 EFPMCGEYI

-1277 VSFIFL
+1277 VSFVFL

>member
-55 YRKIFLMQ
+55 YRKIFSMQ
-63 PKENKRYS
+63 PKKNKRYS

-98 TFEIDLTPFVKVG
+98 TFEIDLTPFVKAG

-141 ETSKTYVRENGV
+141 ETTKTYIRENGV
-153 YVHTEACEE
+153 YIHTEACGE
-162 KDGKEPDFLLYAD
+162 KEGKEPDFLLYAD
-175 TEIAGD
+175 TEIVGD

-187 HTLYHKRE
+187 HTLYAKRE
-195 VEPEIELPLELLL
+195 VLPEIELPFELLL
-208 GDQVE
+208 GDEME
-213 LVEEASLMTEKVGE
+213 LVEEASP
-227 ASGAEEDANVSEKEA
+227 EETYAGSERADFCVSET
-242 SCASAVEAY
+242 
-251 ADSERENLCVPE
+251 
-263 IITSH
+263 IIFH
-268 NTNKNTAIYRVKSP
+268 NANKNTNIYRVKSP

-287 EHPHL
+287 EHPHI

-307 EEYSQLGFRSI
+307 EEYSQIGFRSI

-331 RVKLNGVCEH
+331 KVKLNGVCEH

-351 HRTAMARK
+351 HRAAMARK
-359 LGILKEMGV
+359 FRILKEMGV
-368 NALRGTHNMTAP
+368 NALRVTHNMTAP

-386 DEMGILM
+386 DQMGILM

-451 HGREITVKLRDLV
+451 HGREITVRLRDLV
-464 KKYDYRRNAGVTIGS
+464 KKYDYRRNAGITIGS
-479 NYMPWENAQHCAEEL
+479 NYMPWENAQLCADEV
-494 KLVGYNYGE
+494 KLAGYNYGE
-503 KYYEEHHKAHP
+503 KYYGKHHKEHP

-521 ETSSI
+521 ETSSM
-526 VQSRGFYHFPLRAS
+526 VQSRGIYHFPLRAS

-628 PMIHIFPYWD
+628 PMIHIFPYWN

-741 TRDEKGNP
+741 TRDENENV

-820 VYEAVEIDQMLP
+820 VCEAVKIEQMIP
-832 FMKGEKAQRIYHN
+832 FMRGEAAQSIYREV
-845 FWQDLCEETYAPGST
+845 FQDLST
-860 ELIEDHEERQRER
+860 ETNNPGQTGLAGEYEESKEEQQEERQEG
-873 QEDEQKQSQKEKL
+873 KQI
-886 EEKQEKKQSRKEE
+886 R
-899 KEEEERQSRKERL
+899 RERL
-912 EEEQQQSQEE
+912 EEEQQQIQ
-922 RLEEEEKQS
+922 
-931 RKERLDEKQE
+931 KERQEEKQE

-948 TLCSPMGQRFSKEQ
+948 TLCSSMGQKLSKEQ

-969 EIEPKEATDRQLLFR
+969 EVEPKEVTDRQLMFR
-984 VVDEHGVDSNLVRLL
+984 VVDEHGVDSNLVKLL
-999 VQGHTAQLHAMG
+999 VQGHTAQLRAMG

-1094 DEITMPVFALTSEEY
+1094 DEITMPIFALTSEEY

-1135 IWNTYQEETYLL
+1135 IWNTYQEETYSL

-1156 ISIAVRQKIHL
+1156 ISVAVHQKIHL

-1181 LDAAQA
+1181 LDAAEA

-1195 IKEERAI
+1195 TKEERAI

-1209 TITYAEM
+1209 TITYTEM

-1254 EFPMCGEYT
+1254 EFPMCGEYI

-1277 VSFIFL
+1277 VSFVFL

-1289 LQSVQFLPAGAAN
+1289 LQSVQFLSGGVAN

>member
-83 WVNEQQAGE
+83 WVNEQQVGE

-98 TFEIDLTPFVKVG
+98 TFEIDLTPFVKAG

-141 ETSKTYVRENGV
+141 ETPETYIRENGV
-153 YVHTEACEE
+153 YIHTEACGE
-162 KDGKEPDFLLYAD
+162 KVGKEPDFLLYAD
-175 TEIAGD
+175 TEIVGD

-227 ASGAEEDANVSEKEA
+227 ASCAEEDANVSEKEA

-263 IITSH
+263 IIASY

-307 EEYSQLGFRSI
+307 EEYSQIGFRSI

-351 HRTAMARK
+351 HRAAMARK
-359 LGILKEMGV
+359 FRILKEMGV

-386 DEMGILM
+386 DQMGILM

-451 HGREITVKLRDLV
+451 HGREITVRLRDLV
-464 KKYDYRRNAGVTIGS
+464 KKYDYRRNAGITIGS
-479 NYMPWENAQHCAEEL
+479 NYMPWENAQLCADEV
-494 KLVGYNYGE
+494 KLAGYNYGE

-526 VQSRGFYHFPLRAS
+526 VQSRGIYHFPLRAS

-741 TRDEKGNP
+741 TWDEKGNP

-795 IIETGTIP
+795 IIETGMIP

-820 VYEAVEIDQMLP
+820 VCEAVEIDQMLT

-873 QEDEQKQSQKEKL
+873 QEDEQKQSQKE
-886 EEKQEKKQSRKEE
+886 
-899 KEEEERQSRKERL
+899 
-912 EEEQQQSQEE
+912 
-922 RLEEEEKQS
+922 
-931 RKERLDEKQE
+931 RLDEKQE

-948 TLCSPMGQRFSKEQ
+948 TLCSPMGQKLSKEQ

-969 EIEPKEATDRQLLFR
+969 EVEPKEATDRQLMFR

-1030 ISQLEFTVEGM
+1030 ISQLEFTVESM

-1094 DEITMPVFALTSEEY
+1094 DEITMPIFALTSEEY

-1135 IWNTYQEETYLL
+1135 IWNTYQEETYSL

-1156 ISIAVRQKIHL
+1156 ISVAVHQKIHL
-1167 KGFVFKKLQKAWLP
+1167 KGFVFKKLQKAWLS
-1181 LDAAQA
+1181 LNAAEA

-1195 IKEERAI
+1195 TKEERAI

-1209 TITYAEM
+1209 TITYTEM

-1254 EFPMCGEYT
+1254 EFPMCGEYI

-1277 VSFIFL
+1277 VSFVFL

>member
-55 YRKIFLMQ
+55 YRKIFSMQ

-98 TFEIDLTPFVKVG
+98 TFEIDLTPFVKAG

-135 RDVWFK
+135 RDVWFR
-141 ETSKTYVRENGV
+141 ETTKTYIRENGV
-153 YVHTEACEE
+153 YIHTEACGE
-162 KDGKEPDFLLYAD
+162 KEGKEPDFLLYAD
-175 TEIAGD
+175 TEIVGD

-187 HTLYHKRE
+187 HTLYAKRE
-195 VEPEIELPLELLL
+195 APPEIELPFELLL
-208 GDQVE
+208 GDEME
-213 LVEEASLMTEKVGE
+213 LVEEASP
-227 ASGAEEDANVSEKEA
+227 EETYAGSERADFCVSET
-242 SCASAVEAY
+242 
-251 ADSERENLCVPE
+251 
-263 IITSH
+263 IIFH
-268 NTNKNTAIYRVKSP
+268 NTNKNTNIYRVKSP

-292 YILKTELWKDGEIIQ
+292 YILKTGLWKDGEIIQ
-307 EEYSQLGFRSI
+307 EEYSQIGFRSI

-351 HRTAMARK
+351 HRAAMARK
-359 LGILKEMGV
+359 FRILKEMGV

-386 DEMGILM
+386 DQMGILM

-451 HGREITVKLRDLV
+451 HGREITVRLRDLV
-464 KKYDYRRNAGVTIGS
+464 KKYDYRRNAGITIGS
-479 NYMPWENAQHCAEEL
+479 NYMPWENAQLCADEV
-494 KLVGYNYGE
+494 KLAGYNYGE

-526 VQSRGFYHFPLRAS
+526 VQSRGIYHFPLRAS

-615 YVWQSAWTDYRKA
+615 YVWQSAWTDYRKT

-682 DYSLPYEKGVLYAV
+682 DYSLPYEKGMLYAV

-719 VLRASGRAAVA
+719 VLRASGRTAVA

-820 VYEAVEIDQMLP
+820 VYEAVEIDQMLT

-845 FWQDLCEETYAPGST
+845 FWQDLCEETYAPGPT
-860 ELIEDHEERQRER
+860 ELIEDHEERQREK
-873 QEDEQKQSQKEKL
+873 QEDEQKQSQ
-886 EEKQEKKQSRKEE
+886 
-899 KEEEERQSRKERL
+899 
-912 EEEQQQSQEE
+912 
-922 RLEEEEKQS
+922 
-931 RKERLDEKQE
+931 KERLDEKQE

-948 TLCSPMGQRFSKEQ
+948 TLCSPMGQKLSKEQ

-969 EIEPKEATDRQLLFR
+969 EVEPKEATDRQLMFR

-1094 DEITMPVFALTSEEY
+1094 DEITMPIFALTSEEY

-1135 IWNTYQEETYLL
+1135 IWNTYQEETYSL

-1156 ISIAVRQKIHL
+1156 ISVAVHQKIHL
-1167 KGFVFKKLQKAWLP
+1167 KGFVFKKLQKAWLS
-1181 LDAAQA
+1181 LNAAEA

-1195 IKEERAI
+1195 TKEERAI

-1209 TITYAEM
+1209 TITYTEM

-1254 EFPMCGEYT
+1254 EFPMCGEYI

-1277 VSFIFL
+1277 VSFVFL

>member
-1 MKRLFNGGWS
+1 MKKLFNGGWS
-11 FWCGEPDLDVSEAG
+11 FWCGEPDQDVSEAG

-44 AKNLYRDGCGF
+44 AKNLYRDGCGY
-55 YRKIFLMQ
+55 YRKSFFLQ

-98 TFEIDLTPFVKVG
+98 TFEIDLTPFVKAG

-141 ETSKTYVRENGV
+141 ETSKTYIRENGV

-162 KDGKEPDFLLYAD
+162 KDGEAPDFLLYAD
-175 TEIAGD
+175 TEIVGD

-187 HTLYHKRE
+187 HTLYVKRE
-195 VEPEIELPLELLL
+195 VEPEIELPFELLL
-208 GDQVE
+208 GDEVE
-213 LVEEASLMTEKVGE
+213 L
-227 ASGAEEDANVSEKEA
+227 
-242 SCASAVEAY
+242 AVEAY
-251 ADSERENLCVPE
+251 AGSEKENLCVSE
-263 IITSH
+263 ITASH
-268 NTNKNTAIYRVKSP
+268 SINNNASIYRVKSP
-282 RCWDV
+282 NLWDV
-287 EHPHL
+287 EHPQL
-292 YILKTELWKDGEIIQ
+292 YMLKTELCRDGEVLQ
-307 EEYSQLGFRSI
+307 EEYSQIGFRSI

-331 RVKLNGVCEH
+331 KVKLNGVCEH

-351 HRTAMARK
+351 YRTAMARK
-359 LGILKEMGV
+359 FRILKEMGV

-386 DEMGILM
+386 DQMGILM

-421 VESWVMRDRNHPCI
+421 VESWVMRDRNHPSV

-451 HGREITVKLRDLV
+451 HGREITVRLRDLV
-464 KKYDYRRNAGVTIGS
+464 KRYDYRGNAGITIGS
-479 NYMPWENAQHCAEEL
+479 NYMPWENAQHCAEEV
-494 KLVGYNYGE
+494 KLAGYNYGE

-526 VQSRGFYHFPLRAS
+526 VQSRGIYHFPLRAS

-638 FNEGQSIDIR
+638 FNEGQSIDVR

-696 AYDEEGNVTA
+696 AYDEAGKVTA

-719 VLRASGRAAVA
+719 VLQASRRAAVA

-761 EGAGHLVG
+761 EGAGRLVG

-795 IIETGTIP
+795 IIETGMIP

-820 VYEAVEIDQMLP
+820 VCEAVEIDQMLP

-873 QEDEQKQSQKEKL
+873 
-886 EEKQEKKQSRKEE
+886 
-899 KEEEERQSRKERL
+899 
-912 EEEQQQSQEE
+912 
-922 RLEEEEKQS
+922 LEEEEKQS
-931 RKERLDEKQE
+931 QKERLDEKQE

-984 VVDEHGVDSNLVRLL
+984 VVDEHGVDSNLVNLL
-999 VQGHTAQLHAMG
+999 VQGHTAQLQAMG

-1016 LRCMSRSGTDRIRV
+1016 LRCMSRSGTDGIRV
-1030 ISQLEFTVEGM
+1030 ISQLEFIVEGM

-1094 DEITMPVFALTSEEY
+1094 DEITMAIFALTSEEY

-1123 QLLADVVYQKPS
+1123 QLLADVIYQKPS
-1135 IWNTYQEETYLL
+1135 IWNTYQEETYSL

-1156 ISIAVRQKIHL
+1156 ISIVVHQKIHL
-1167 KGFVFKKLQKAWLP
+1167 KGFVFKKLEKAWLS

-1195 IKEERAI
+1195 TKEEHAI

-1209 TITYAEM
+1209 TITYTEM
-1216 DFGEEGTAGIRICG
+1216 DFGEEGTAGVRICG
-1230 RAPESSNSLHIRFLQ
+1230 RAPESSNSLHIRFSQ
-1245 GEEESKQLV
+1245 GEEEIKQLV

-1289 LQSVQFLPAGAAN
+1289 LQSVQFLPAGVAN

>member
-55 YRKIFLMQ
+55 YRKIFSMQ

-98 TFEIDLTPFVKVG
+98 TFEIDLTPFVKAG

-141 ETSKTYVRENGV
+141 ETTKTYIRENGV
-153 YVHTEACEE
+153 YIHTEACGE
-162 KDGKEPDFLLYAD
+162 KEGKEPDFLLYAD
-175 TEIAGD
+175 TEIVGD

-187 HTLYHKRE
+187 HTLYAKRE
-195 VEPEIELPLELLL
+195 APPEIELPFELLL
-208 GDQVE
+208 GDEME
-213 LVEEASLMTEKVGE
+213 LVEEASP
-227 ASGAEEDANVSEKEA
+227 EET
-242 SCASAVEAY
+242 Y
-251 ADSERENLCVPE
+251 AGSERADFCLSET
-263 IITSH
+263 IIFH
-268 NTNKNTAIYRVKSP
+268 NTNKNTNIYRVKSP

-307 EEYSQLGFRSI
+307 EEYSQIGFRSI

-331 RVKLNGVCEH
+331 KVKLNGVCEH
-341 HDLGALGAAF
+341 HDLSALGAAF
-351 HRTAMARK
+351 HRAAMARK
-359 LGILKEMGV
+359 FRILKEMGV

-386 DEMGILM
+386 DQMGILM

-451 HGREITVKLRDLV
+451 HGREITVRLRDLV
-464 KKYDYRRNAGVTIGS
+464 KKYDYRRNAGITIGS
-479 NYMPWENAQHCAEEL
+479 NYMPWENAQLCADEV
-494 KLVGYNYGE
+494 KLAGYNYGE

-526 VQSRGFYHFPLRAS
+526 VQSRGIYHFPLRAS

-638 FNEGQSIDIR
+638 FNEGQNIDIR

-741 TRDEKGNP
+741 TRDENENV

-783 NSRRLFSGKLLA
+783 NNRRLFSGKLLA

-820 VYEAVEIDQMLP
+820 VCEAVEIDQMLT

-845 FWQDLCEETYAPGST
+845 FWQDLCEETYAPGPT

-873 QEDEQKQSQKEKL
+873 QEDEQKQSQKE
-886 EEKQEKKQSRKEE
+886 
-899 KEEEERQSRKERL
+899 
-912 EEEQQQSQEE
+912 
-922 RLEEEEKQS
+922 
-931 RKERLDEKQE
+931 RLDEKQE

-948 TLCSPMGQRFSKEQ
+948 TLCSPMGQKLSKEQ

-969 EIEPKEATDRQLLFR
+969 EIEPKEATDRQLMFR
-984 VVDEHGVDSNLVRLL
+984 VVDEHGVDSNLVKLL

-1064 SNGNERGV
+1064 SNGNERGI

-1094 DEITMPVFALTSEEY
+1094 DEITMPIFALTSEEY

-1135 IWNTYQEETYLL
+1135 IWNTYQEETYSL

-1156 ISIAVRQKIHL
+1156 ISVAVHQKIHL
-1167 KGFVFKKLQKAWLP
+1167 KGFVFKKLQKAWLS
-1181 LDAAQA
+1181 LNAAEA

-1195 IKEERAI
+1195 TKEERAI

-1209 TITYAEM
+1209 TITYTEM

-1254 EFPMCGEYT
+1254 EFPMCGEYI

-1277 VSFIFL
+1277 VSFVFL

>member
-55 YRKIFLMQ
+55 YRKIFSMQ

-98 TFEIDLTPFVKVG
+98 TFEIDLTPFVKAG

-135 RDVWFK
+135 RDVWFN
-141 ETSKTYVRENGV
+141 ETPETYIRENGV
-153 YVHTEACEE
+153 YIHTEACGE
-162 KDGKEPDFLLYAD
+162 KEGKEPDFLLYAD
-175 TEIAGD
+175 TEIVGD

-187 HTLYHKRE
+187 HTLYAKRE
-195 VEPEIELPLELLL
+195 APPEIELPFELLL
-208 GDQVE
+208 GDEME
-213 LVEEASLMTEKVGE
+213 LVEEASP
-227 ASGAEEDANVSEKEA
+227 EETYAGSERADFCVSET
-242 SCASAVEAY
+242 
-251 ADSERENLCVPE
+251 
-263 IITSH
+263 IIFH
-268 NTNKNTAIYRVKSP
+268 NTNKNTNIYRVKSP
-282 RCWDV
+282 RRWDV

-292 YILKTELWKDGEIIQ
+292 YILKTGLWKDGEIIQ
-307 EEYSQLGFRSI
+307 EEYSQIGFRSI

-351 HRTAMARK
+351 HRAAMARK
-359 LGILKEMGV
+359 FRILKEMGV

-386 DEMGILM
+386 DQMGILM

-451 HGREITVKLRDLV
+451 HGREITVRLRDLV
-464 KKYDYRRNAGVTIGS
+464 KKYDYRRNAGITIGS
-479 NYMPWENAQHCAEEL
+479 NYMPWENAQLCADEV
-494 KLVGYNYGE
+494 KLAGYNYGE

-526 VQSRGFYHFPLRAS
+526 VQSRGIYHFPLRAS

-741 TRDEKGNP
+741 TRDENENV

-820 VYEAVEIDQMLP
+820 VCEAVEIDQMLT

-845 FWQDLCEETYAPGST
+845 FWQDLCEETYAPGPT

-873 QEDEQKQSQKEKL
+873 QEDEQKQSQKE
-886 EEKQEKKQSRKEE
+886 
-899 KEEEERQSRKERL
+899 
-912 EEEQQQSQEE
+912 
-922 RLEEEEKQS
+922 
-931 RKERLDEKQE
+931 RLDEKQE

-948 TLCSPMGQRFSKEQ
+948 TLCSPMGQKLSKEQ

-969 EIEPKEATDRQLLFR
+969 EVEPKEATDRQLMFR

-1094 DEITMPVFALTSEEY
+1094 DEITMPIFALTSEEY

-1135 IWNTYQEETYLL
+1135 IWNTYQEETYSL

-1156 ISIAVRQKIHL
+1156 ISVAVHQKIHL
-1167 KGFVFKKLQKAWLP
+1167 KGFVFKKLQKAWLS
-1181 LDAAQA
+1181 LNAAEA

-1195 IKEERAI
+1195 TKEERAI

-1209 TITYAEM
+1209 TITYTEM

-1263 EKEFSLT
+1263 EKEFPLT

-1277 VSFIFL
+1277 VSFVFL

-1289 LQSVQFLPAGAAN
+1289 LQSVQFLSGGAAN

>member
-25 KHLTEFQKVD
+25 KHLAEFQKVD

-44 AKNLYRDGCGF
+44 AKNLYRDGCGY
-55 YRKIFLMQ
+55 YRKIFSMQ

-83 WVNEQQAGE
+83 WVNGQQAGE

-98 TFEIDLTPFVKVG
+98 TFEIDLTPFVKAG

-141 ETSKTYVRENGV
+141 ETPKTYIRENGV
-153 YVHTEACEE
+153 YIHTEACGE
-162 KDGKEPDFLLYAD
+162 KAGKEPDFLLYAD
-175 TEIAGD
+175 TEIVGD
-181 AWDEVR
+181 AWGEVR

-251 ADSERENLCVPE
+251 AGSERENLCVPE
-263 IITSH
+263 TIVFH

-292 YILKTELWKDGEIIQ
+292 YILKTELWKDGEVIQ
-307 EEYSQLGFRSI
+307 EEYSQIGFRSI

-359 LGILKEMGV
+359 FRILKEMGV

-386 DEMGILM
+386 DQMGILM

-414 KEWSERD
+414 NEWSERD

-451 HGREITVKLRDLV
+451 HGREITVRLRDLV
-464 KKYDYRRNAGVTIGS
+464 KKYDYRRNAGITIGS
-479 NYMPWENAQHCAEEL
+479 NYMPWENAQLCADEV
-494 KLVGYNYGE
+494 KLAGYNYGE

-526 VQSRGFYHFPLRAS
+526 VQSRGIYHFPLRAS

-638 FNEGQSIDIR
+638 FNEGQNIDIR

-741 TRDEKGNP
+741 MRDEKGNP

-820 VYEAVEIDQMLP
+820 VCEAVEIDQMLP
-832 FMKGEKAQRIYHN
+832 FMNGEKAQRIYHN

-984 VVDEHGVDSNLVRLL
+984 VVDEHGVDSNLVKLL

-1156 ISIAVRQKIHL
+1156 ISIAVCQKIHL

-1195 IKEERAI
+1195 TKEERAI

-1230 RAPESSNSLHIRFLQ
+1230 RAPESSNSLHIRFSQ

-1254 EFPMCGEYT
+1254 EFSMCGEYT

-1277 VSFIFL
+1277 VSFVFL

>member
-55 YRKIFLMQ
+55 YRKIFSMQ

-98 TFEIDLTPFVKVG
+98 TFEIDLTPFVKAG

-141 ETSKTYVRENGV
+141 ETPETYIRENGV
-153 YVHTEACEE
+153 YIHTEACGE
-162 KDGKEPDFLLYAD
+162 KEGKEPDFLLYAD
-175 TEIAGD
+175 TEIVGD

-187 HTLYHKRE
+187 HTLYAKRE
-195 VEPEIELPLELLL
+195 APPEIELPFELLL
-208 GDQVE
+208 GDEME
-213 LVEEASLMTEKVGE
+213 LVEEASP
-227 ASGAEEDANVSEKEA
+227 EET
-242 SCASAVEAY
+242 Y
-251 ADSERENLCVPE
+251 AGSERADFCVSGT
-263 IITSH
+263 IIFD
-268 NTNKNTAIYRVKSP
+268 NTNKNTNIYRVKSP

-292 YILKTELWKDGEIIQ
+292 YILKTGLWKDGEIIQ
-307 EEYSQLGFRSI
+307 EEYSQIGFRSI

-351 HRTAMARK
+351 HRAAMARK
-359 LGILKEMGV
+359 FRILKEMGV

-386 DEMGILM
+386 DQMGILM

-451 HGREITVKLRDLV
+451 HGREITVRLRDLV
-464 KKYDYRRNAGVTIGS
+464 KKYDYRRNAGITIGS
-479 NYMPWENAQHCAEEL
+479 NYMPWENAQLCADEV
-494 KLVGYNYGE
+494 KLAGYNYGE

-526 VQSRGFYHFPLRAS
+526 VQSRGIYHFPLRAS

-638 FNEGQSIDIR
+638 FNEGQSINIR

-741 TRDEKGNP
+741 TRDENENV

-820 VYEAVEIDQMLP
+820 VCEAVEIDQMLP
-832 FMKGEKAQRIYHN
+832 FLKGEKAQRIYHN
-845 FWQDLCEETYAPGST
+845 FWQDLCEETYAPGPT

-873 QEDEQKQSQKEKL
+873 QEDEQKQSQKE
-886 EEKQEKKQSRKEE
+886 
-899 KEEEERQSRKERL
+899 
-912 EEEQQQSQEE
+912 
-922 RLEEEEKQS
+922 
-931 RKERLDEKQE
+931 RLDEKQE

-948 TLCSPMGQRFSKEQ
+948 TLCSPMGQKLSKEQ

-969 EIEPKEATDRQLLFR
+969 EVEPKEATDRQLMFR

-999 VQGHTAQLHAMG
+999 VQGHTTQLRAMG

-1094 DEITMPVFALTSEEY
+1094 DEITMPIFALTSEEY

-1135 IWNTYQEETYLL
+1135 IWNTYQEETYSL

-1156 ISIAVRQKIHL
+1156 ISVAVHQKIHL
-1167 KGFVFKKLQKAWLP
+1167 KGFVFKKLQKAWLS
-1181 LDAAQA
+1181 LNAAEA

-1195 IKEERAI
+1195 TKEERAI

-1209 TITYAEM
+1209 TITYTEM

-1254 EFPMCGEYT
+1254 EFPMCGEYI

-1277 VSFIFL
+1277 VSFVFL

>member
-55 YRKIFLMQ
+55 YRKIFSMQ

-98 TFEIDLTPFVKVG
+98 TFEIDLTPFVKAG

-141 ETSKTYVRENGV
+141 ETTKTYIRENGV
-153 YVHTEACEE
+153 YIHTEACGE
-162 KDGKEPDFLLYAD
+162 KEGKEPDFLLYAD
-175 TEIAGD
+175 TEIVGD

-187 HTLYHKRE
+187 HTLYAKRE
-195 VEPEIELPLELLL
+195 APPEIELPFELLL
-208 GDQVE
+208 GDEME
-213 LVEEASLMTEKVGE
+213 LVEEASP
-227 ASGAEEDANVSEKEA
+227 EET
-242 SCASAVEAY
+242 Y
-251 ADSERENLCVPE
+251 AGSERADFCLSET
-263 IITSH
+263 IIFH
-268 NTNKNTAIYRVKSP
+268 NTNKNTNIYRVKSP

-292 YILKTELWKDGEIIQ
+292 YILKTGLWKDGEIIQ
-307 EEYSQLGFRSI
+307 EEYSQIGFRSI

-351 HRTAMARK
+351 HRAAMARK
-359 LGILKEMGV
+359 FRILKEMGV

-386 DEMGILM
+386 DQMGILM

-421 VESWVMRDRNHPCI
+421 VESWVMRDRNHPSI

-451 HGREITVKLRDLV
+451 HGREITVRLRDLV
-464 KKYDYRRNAGVTIGS
+464 KKYDYRRNAGITIGS
-479 NYMPWENAQHCAEEL
+479 NYMPWENAQLCADEV
-494 KLVGYNYGE
+494 KLAGYNYGE

-526 VQSRGFYHFPLRAS
+526 VQSRGIYHFPLRAS

-741 TRDEKGNP
+741 TRDENENV

-820 VYEAVEIDQMLP
+820 VCEAVEIDQMLP
-832 FMKGEKAQRIYHN
+832 FLKGGKAQRIYHN
-845 FWQDLCEETYAPGST
+845 FWQDLCEETYAPGPT

-873 QEDEQKQSQKEKL
+873 QEDEQKQSQKE
-886 EEKQEKKQSRKEE
+886 
-899 KEEEERQSRKERL
+899 
-912 EEEQQQSQEE
+912 
-922 RLEEEEKQS
+922 
-931 RKERLDEKQE
+931 RLDEKQE

-948 TLCSPMGQRFSKEQ
+948 TLCSPMGQKLSKEQ

-969 EIEPKEATDRQLLFR
+969 EVEPKEATDRQLMFR

-1094 DEITMPVFALTSEEY
+1094 DKITMPIFALTSEEY

-1135 IWNTYQEETYLL
+1135 IWNTYQEEAYSL
-1147 AKRVTGINT
+1147 AKRVTGIYT
-1156 ISIAVRQKIHL
+1156 ISVAVHQKIHL
-1167 KGFVFKKLQKAWLP
+1167 KGFVFKKLQKAWLS
-1181 LDAAQA
+1181 LNTAEA

-1195 IKEERAI
+1195 TKEERTI

-1209 TITYAEM
+1209 TITYTEM

-1277 VSFIFL
+1277 VSFVFL

>member
-44 AKNLYRDGCGF
+44 AKNLYRDSCGF

-98 TFEIDLTPFVKVG
+98 TFEIDLTPFVKAG

-141 ETSKTYVRENGV
+141 ETTKTYIRENGV
-153 YVHTEACEE
+153 YIHTEACGE
-162 KDGKEPDFLLYAD
+162 KEGKEPDFLLYAD
-175 TEIAGD
+175 TEIVGD

-187 HTLYHKRE
+187 HTLYAKRE
-195 VEPEIELPLELLL
+195 VPPEIELPFELLL
-208 GDQVE
+208 GDEME
-213 LVEEASLMTEKVGE
+213 LVEEASP
-227 ASGAEEDANVSEKEA
+227 EETYAGSERADFCVSET
-242 SCASAVEAY
+242 
-251 ADSERENLCVPE
+251 
-263 IITSH
+263 IIFH
-268 NTNKNTAIYRVKSP
+268 NTNKNTNIYRVKSP
-282 RCWDV
+282 RRWDV

-307 EEYSQLGFRSI
+307 EEYSQIGFRSI

-331 RVKLNGVCEH
+331 KVKLNGVCEH

-351 HRTAMARK
+351 HRAAMARK
-359 LGILKEMGV
+359 FRILKEMGV

-386 DEMGILM
+386 DQMGILM

-451 HGREITVKLRDLV
+451 HGREITVRLRDLV
-464 KKYDYRRNAGVTIGS
+464 KKYDYRRNAGITIGS
-479 NYMPWENAQHCAEEL
+479 NYMPWENAQLCADEV
-494 KLVGYNYGE
+494 KLAGYNYGE

-521 ETSSI
+521 ETSSM
-526 VQSRGFYHFPLRAS
+526 VQSRGIYHFPLRAS

-741 TRDEKGNP
+741 TWDENENV

-795 IIETGTIP
+795 IIETGMIP

-820 VYEAVEIDQMLP
+820 VCEAVEIDQMLT
-832 FMKGEKAQRIYHN
+832 FMRGEKAQRIYHN

-873 QEDEQKQSQKEKL
+873 QEDEQKQSQKE
-886 EEKQEKKQSRKEE
+886 
-899 KEEEERQSRKERL
+899 
-912 EEEQQQSQEE
+912 
-922 RLEEEEKQS
+922 
-931 RKERLDEKQE
+931 RLDEKQE

-948 TLCSPMGQRFSKEQ
+948 TLCSPMGQKLSKEQ

-969 EIEPKEATDRQLLFR
+969 EVEPKEATDRQLMFR

-999 VQGHTAQLHAMG
+999 VQGHTAQLRAMG

-1064 SNGNERGV
+1064 SNGNERGI

-1094 DEITMPVFALTSEEY
+1094 DEITMPIFALTSEEY

-1135 IWNTYQEETYLL
+1135 IWNTYQEETYSL

-1156 ISIAVRQKIHL
+1156 ISVAVHQKIHL
-1167 KGFVFKKLQKAWLP
+1167 KGFVFKKLQKAWLS
-1181 LDAAQA
+1181 LNAAEA

-1195 IKEERAI
+1195 TKEECAI

-1209 TITYAEM
+1209 TITYTEM

-1254 EFPMCGEYT
+1254 EFPMCGEYIRERVLLNT
-1263 EKEFSLT
+1263 R
-1270 PVKGKWD
+1270 KGQMGCQLRVPSGKLLR
-1277 VSFIFL
+1277 SSKCSI
-1283 PGSCFD
+1283 SA
-1289 LQSVQFLPAGAAN
+1289 AGAAN

>member
-55 YRKIFLMQ
+55 YRKIFSMQ

-98 TFEIDLTPFVKVG
+98 TFEIDLTPFVKAG

-141 ETSKTYVRENGV
+141 ETPETYIRENGV
-153 YVHTEACEE
+153 YIHTEACGE
-162 KDGKEPDFLLYAD
+162 KEGKEPDFLLYAD
-175 TEIAGD
+175 TEIVGD

-187 HTLYHKRE
+187 HTLYAKRE
-195 VEPEIELPLELLL
+195 APPEIELPFELLL
-208 GDQVE
+208 GDEME
-213 LVEEASLMTEKVGE
+213 LVEEASP
-227 ASGAEEDANVSEKEA
+227 EETYAGSERADFCVSET
-242 SCASAVEAY
+242 
-251 ADSERENLCVPE
+251 
-263 IITSH
+263 IIFH
-268 NTNKNTAIYRVKSP
+268 NTNKNTNIYRVKSP
-282 RCWDV
+282 RRWDV

-307 EEYSQLGFRSI
+307 EEYSQIGFRSI

-351 HRTAMARK
+351 HRAAMARK
-359 LGILKEMGV
+359 FRILKEMGV

-386 DEMGILM
+386 DQMGILM

-451 HGREITVKLRDLV
+451 HGREITVRLRDLV
-464 KKYDYRRNAGVTIGS
+464 KKYDYRRNAGITIGS
-479 NYMPWENAQHCAEEL
+479 NYMPWENAQLCADEV
-494 KLVGYNYGE
+494 KLAGYNYGE

-521 ETSSI
+521 ETSSM
-526 VQSRGFYHFPLRAS
+526 VQSRGIYHFPLRAS

-741 TRDEKGNP
+741 TRDENENV

-820 VYEAVEIDQMLP
+820 VCEAVEIDQMLT

-845 FWQDLCEETYAPGST
+845 FWQDLCEETCAPGPT

-873 QEDEQKQSQKEKL
+873 QEDEQKQSQKE
-886 EEKQEKKQSRKEE
+886 
-899 KEEEERQSRKERL
+899 
-912 EEEQQQSQEE
+912 
-922 RLEEEEKQS
+922 
-931 RKERLDEKQE
+931 RLDEKQE

-948 TLCSPMGQRFSKEQ
+948 TLCSPMGQKLSKEQ

-969 EIEPKEATDRQLLFR
+969 EVEPKEATDRQLMFR

-1094 DEITMPVFALTSEEY
+1094 DEITMPIFALTSEEY

-1135 IWNTYQEETYLL
+1135 IWNTYQEETYSL

-1156 ISIAVRQKIHL
+1156 ISVAVHQKIHL
-1167 KGFVFKKLQKAWLP
+1167 KGFVFKKLQKAWLS
-1181 LDAAQA
+1181 LNAAEA

-1195 IKEERAI
+1195 TKEERAI

-1209 TITYAEM
+1209 TITYTEM

-1254 EFPMCGEYT
+1254 EFPMCGEYI

-1277 VSFIFL
+1277 VSFVFL

>member
-11 FWCGEPDLDVSEAG
+11 FWCGAPDLDVSEAG

-55 YRKIFLMQ
+55 YRKIFSMQ

-98 TFEIDLTPFVKVG
+98 TFEIDLTPFVKAG

-141 ETSKTYVRENGV
+141 ETTKTYIRENGV
-153 YVHTEACEE
+153 YIHTEACGE
-162 KDGKEPDFLLYAD
+162 KEGKEPDFLLYAD
-175 TEIAGD
+175 TEIVGD

-187 HTLYHKRE
+187 HTLYAKRE
-195 VEPEIELPLELLL
+195 APPEIELPFELLL
-208 GDQVE
+208 GDEME
-213 LVEEASLMTEKVGE
+213 LVEEASP
-227 ASGAEEDANVSEKEA
+227 EETYAGSERADFCVSET
-242 SCASAVEAY
+242 
-251 ADSERENLCVPE
+251 
-263 IITSH
+263 IIFH
-268 NTNKNTAIYRVKSP
+268 NTNKNSNIYRVKSP

-292 YILKTELWKDGEIIQ
+292 YILKTGLWKDGEIIQ
-307 EEYSQLGFRSI
+307 EEYSQIGFRSI

-351 HRTAMARK
+351 HRAAMARK
-359 LGILKEMGV
+359 FRILKEMGV

-386 DEMGILM
+386 DQMGILM

-451 HGREITVKLRDLV
+451 HGREITVRLRDLV
-464 KKYDYRRNAGVTIGS
+464 KKYDYRRNAGITIGS
-479 NYMPWENAQHCAEEL
+479 NYMPWENAQLCADEV
-494 KLVGYNYGE
+494 KLAGYNYGE

-521 ETSSI
+521 ETSSM
-526 VQSRGFYHFPLRAS
+526 VQSRGIYHFPLRAS

-741 TRDEKGNP
+741 TRDENENV

-820 VYEAVEIDQMLP
+820 VCEAVEIDQMLT
-832 FMKGEKAQRIYHN
+832 FLKGEKAQRIYHN
-845 FWQDLCEETYAPGST
+845 FWQDLCEETYAPGPT

-873 QEDEQKQSQKEKL
+873 QEDEQKQSQKE
-886 EEKQEKKQSRKEE
+886 
-899 KEEEERQSRKERL
+899 
-912 EEEQQQSQEE
+912 
-922 RLEEEEKQS
+922 
-931 RKERLDEKQE
+931 RLDEKQE

-948 TLCSPMGQRFSKEQ
+948 TLCSPMGQKLSKEQ

-969 EIEPKEATDRQLLFR
+969 EVEPKEATDRQLMFR

-1094 DEITMPVFALTSEEY
+1094 DEITMPIFALTSEEY

-1135 IWNTYQEETYLL
+1135 IWNTYQEETYSL

-1156 ISIAVRQKIHL
+1156 ISVAVHQKIHL
-1167 KGFVFKKLQKAWLP
+1167 KGFVFKKLQKAWLS
-1181 LDAAQA
+1181 LNAAEA

-1195 IKEERAI
+1195 TKEERAI

-1209 TITYAEM
+1209 TITYTEM

-1254 EFPMCGEYT
+1254 EFPMCGEYI

-1277 VSFIFL
+1277 VSFVFL

>member
-55 YRKIFLMQ
+55 YRKIFSMQ

-98 TFEIDLTPFVKVG
+98 TFEIDLTPFVKAG

-141 ETSKTYVRENGV
+141 ETPETYIRENGV
-153 YVHTEACEE
+153 YIHTEACGE
-162 KDGKEPDFLLYAD
+162 KAGKEPDFLLYAD
-175 TEIAGD
+175 TEIVGD

-251 ADSERENLCVPE
+251 AGSERGNLCVPE
-263 IITSH
+263 IIVFH

-292 YILKTELWKDGEIIQ
+292 YILKTELWKDGEVIQ

-421 VESWVMRDRNHPCI
+421 VESWVMRDRNHPSI

-464 KKYDYRRNAGVTIGS
+464 KQYDYRGNAGITIGS
-479 NYMPWENAQHCAEEL
+479 NYMPWENAQHCADEV
-494 KLVGYNYGE
+494 KLAGYNYGE

-526 VQSRGFYHFPLRAS
+526 VQSRGIYHFPLRAS

-638 FNEGQSIDIR
+638 FNEGQNIDIR

-696 AYDEEGNVTA
+696 AYDEEENVTA
-706 RETKASFGNSAEI
+706 RETKVSFGNSAEI

-741 TRDEKGNP
+741 MRDEKGNP

-820 VYEAVEIDQMLP
+820 VCEAVEIDQMLP

-845 FWQDLCEETYAPGST
+845 FWQDLCEETYAPGPT
-860 ELIEDHEERQRER
+860 ELIED
-873 QEDEQKQSQKEKL
+873 QE
-886 EEKQEKKQSRKEE
+886 
-899 KEEEERQSRKERL
+899 
-912 EEEQQQSQEE
+912 
-922 RLEEEEKQS
+922 
-931 RKERLDEKQE
+931 ERLDEKQE

-1088 FGPVGS
+1088 FGSVGS
-1094 DEITMPVFALTSEEY
+1094 DEITIPVFALTSEEY

-1181 LDAAQA
+1181 LNAAEA

-1195 IKEERAI
+1195 TKEERAI

-1254 EFPMCGEYT
+1254 EFPMCGEYI

-1277 VSFIFL
+1277 VSFVFL

>member
-1 MKRLFNGGWS
+1 MKKLFNGGWS
-11 FWCGEPDLDVSEAG
+11 FWCGEQEPNVSEAE
-25 KHLTEFQKVD
+25 KHLAEFQKVD

-44 AKNLYRDGCGF
+44 AKNLYRDGCGY
-55 YRKIFLMQ
+55 YRKIFSMQ
-63 PKENKRYS
+63 PQEEKRYS
-71 LIFEGVYMDTTI
+71 LIFEGVYMDTAI
-83 WVNEQQAGE
+83 WVNGQQAGG

-98 TFEIDLTPFVKVG
+98 TFEIDLTPFVKAG

-135 RDVWFK
+135 RDVWLK
-141 ETSKTYVRENGV
+141 ETAKTYIRETGV

-162 KDGKEPDFLLYAD
+162 KDGKEPDFFLYVD
-175 TEIAGD
+175 TEIVGD

-187 HTLYHKRE
+187 HTLYQKRE
-195 VEPEIELPLELLL
+195 VLPEIELPFELLL
-208 GDQVE
+208 GDEVE
-213 LVEEASLMTEKVGE
+213 LLEEASLVTGK
-227 ASGAEEDANVSEKEA
+227 A
-242 SCASAVEAY
+242 
-251 ADSERENLCVPE
+251 
-263 IITSH
+263 SH

-282 RCWDV
+282 RLWDV

-292 YILKTELWKDGEIIQ
+292 YILKTELCREGEVLQ
-307 EEYSQLGFRSI
+307 EEYSQIGFRSI

-331 RVKLNGVCEH
+331 KMKLNGVCEH

-359 LGILKEMGV
+359 FRILKQMGV

-386 DEMGILM
+386 DQMGILM

-414 KEWSERD
+414 KDWSERD
-421 VESWVMRDRNHPCI
+421 VESWVMRDRNHPSV

-451 HGREITVKLRDLV
+451 HGREITVRLRDLV
-464 KKYDYRRNAGVTIGS
+464 KRYDYRGNAGITIGS
-479 NYMPWENAQHCAEEL
+479 NYMPWENAQRCAEKV
-494 KLVGYNYGE
+494 KLAGYNYGE

-526 VQSRGFYHFPLRAS
+526 VQSRGIYHFPLRAS

-638 FNEGQSIDIR
+638 FNEGQSIDVR

-671 HEKGSGHHIIA
+671 HEKGSGYHIIA

-696 AYDEEGNVTA
+696 AYDEAGNVVA
-706 RETKASFGNSAEI
+706 RETKASFGNSTEI
-719 VLRASGRAAVA
+719 VLQASGRTGVA
-730 NGRDLFFVEIG
+730 NGRDLIFVEIG

-761 EGAGHLVG
+761 EGAGRLVG

-795 IIETGTIP
+795 IIETGTTP

-808 RVSGKGLKSAEL
+808 RVSGKGVKSAEL
-820 VYEAVEIDQMLP
+820 ICEAVEIDQMLP
-832 FMKGEKAQRIYHN
+832 FMKEEEAQHIYREVFRDSFAEN
-845 FWQDLCEETYAPGST
+845 YDPGQT
-860 ELIEDHEERQRER
+860 ELAGD
-873 QEDEQKQSQKEKL
+873 
-886 EEKQEKKQSRKEE
+886 
-899 KEEEERQSRKERL
+899 
-912 EEEQQQSQEE
+912 
-922 RLEEEEKQS
+922 
-931 RKERLDEKQE
+931 QE

-948 TLCSPMGQRFSKEQ
+948 TLHSPMGQKLSKEQ
-962 PYLTVEA
+962 PHLTVEA
-969 EIEPKEATDRQLLFR
+969 EIEPKEATDRQLMFR
-984 VVDEHGVDSNLVRLL
+984 VVDEHGVDSNLVKLL
-999 VQGHTAQLHAMG
+999 VQGHSAQLQAMG

-1016 LRCMSRSGTDRIRV
+1016 LRCMSRSGTAGIRV

-1094 DEITMPVFALTSEEY
+1094 DEIMMPAFALTSEEY

-1135 IWNTYQEETYLL
+1135 IWNTYQEETYSL

-1156 ISIAVRQKIHL
+1156 ISIAVHQKIHL
-1167 KGFVFKKLQKAWLP
+1167 KGFVFKKLQKAWLS
-1181 LDAAQA
+1181 LNAVEA

-1195 IKEERAI
+1195 TKEERSI

-1209 TITYAEM
+1209 TITYTEM

-1230 RAPESSNSLHIRFLQ
+1230 RAAKSSNSLHIRFSQ
-1245 GEEESKQLV
+1245 GEEEIKQLV

-1263 EKEFSLT
+1263 EKAFSLT
-1270 PVKGKWD
+1270 PVRGKWD
-1277 VSFIFL
+1277 VSFVFL

-1289 LQSVQFLPAGAAN
+1289 LQSVQFLPAGTEVHF

>member
-55 YRKIFLMQ
+55 YRKIFSMQ

-98 TFEIDLTPFVKVG
+98 TFEIDLTPFVKAG

-135 RDVWFK
+135 RDVWFR
-141 ETSKTYVRENGV
+141 ETTKTYIGENGV
-153 YVHTEACEE
+153 YIHTEACGE
-162 KDGKEPDFLLYAD
+162 KEGKEPDFLLYAD
-175 TEIAGD
+175 TEIVGD

-187 HTLYHKRE
+187 HTLYAKRE
-195 VEPEIELPLELLL
+195 APPEIELPFELLL
-208 GDQVE
+208 GDEME
-213 LVEEASLMTEKVGE
+213 LVEEASP
-227 ASGAEEDANVSEKEA
+227 EETYAGSERADFCVSET
-242 SCASAVEAY
+242 
-251 ADSERENLCVPE
+251 
-263 IITSH
+263 IIFH
-268 NTNKNTAIYRVKSP
+268 NTNKNTNIYRVKSP

-292 YILKTELWKDGEIIQ
+292 YILKTGLWKDGEIIQ
-307 EEYSQLGFRSI
+307 EEYSQIGFRSI

-331 RVKLNGVCEH
+331 KVKLNGVCEH

-351 HRTAMARK
+351 HRAAMARK
-359 LGILKEMGV
+359 FRILKEMGV

-421 VESWVMRDRNHPCI
+421 VESWVMRDRNHPSI

-451 HGREITVKLRDLV
+451 HGREITVRLRDLV
-464 KKYDYRRNAGVTIGS
+464 KQYDYRGNAGITIGS
-479 NYMPWENAQHCAEEL
+479 NYMPWENAQLCADEV
-494 KLVGYNYGE
+494 KLAGYNYGE

-521 ETSSI
+521 ETSSM
-526 VQSRGFYHFPLRAS
+526 VQSRGIYHFPLRAS

-628 PMIHIFPYWD
+628 PMIHIFSYWD

-741 TRDEKGNP
+741 THDENENV

-820 VYEAVEIDQMLP
+820 VCEAVEIDQMLP
-832 FMKGEKAQRIYHN
+832 FLKGEKAQRIYHN
-845 FWQDLCEETYAPGST
+845 FWQDLCEETYAPGPT

-873 QEDEQKQSQKEKL
+873 QEDEQKQSQKE
-886 EEKQEKKQSRKEE
+886 
-899 KEEEERQSRKERL
+899 
-912 EEEQQQSQEE
+912 
-922 RLEEEEKQS
+922 
-931 RKERLDEKQE
+931 RLDEKQE

-948 TLCSPMGQRFSKEQ
+948 TLCSPMGQKLSKEQ

-969 EIEPKEATDRQLLFR
+969 EVEPKEATDRQLMFR

-1094 DEITMPVFALTSEEY
+1094 DKITMPIFALTSEEY

-1135 IWNTYQEETYLL
+1135 IWNTYQEETYSL

-1156 ISIAVRQKIHL
+1156 ISVAVHQKIHL
-1167 KGFVFKKLQKAWLP
+1167 KGFVFKKLQKAWLS
-1181 LDAAQA
+1181 LNAAEA

-1195 IKEERAI
+1195 TKEECAI

-1209 TITYAEM
+1209 TITYTEM

-1254 EFPMCGEYT
+1254 EFPMCGEYI
-1263 EKEFSLT
+1263 EKEFSLI

-1277 VSFIFL
+1277 VSFVFL

>member
-25 KHLTEFQKVD
+25 KHLAEFQKVD

-55 YRKIFLMQ
+55 YRKIFSMQ

-98 TFEIDLTPFVKVG
+98 TFEIDLTPFVKAG

-141 ETSKTYVRENGV
+141 ETPETYIRENGV
-153 YVHTEACEE
+153 YIHTEACE
-162 KDGKEPDFLLYAD
+162 KKVGKEPDFLLYAD
-175 TEIAGD
+175 TEIVGD

-227 ASGAEEDANVSEKEA
+227 ASCAEEDANVSEKEA

-263 IITSH
+263 IIASY

-307 EEYSQLGFRSI
+307 EEYSQIGFRSI

-331 RVKLNGVCEH
+331 KVKLNGVCEH

-359 LGILKEMGV
+359 LRILKEMGV

-386 DEMGILM
+386 DQMGILM

-451 HGREITVKLRDLV
+451 HGREITVRLRDLV
-464 KKYDYRRNAGVTIGS
+464 KKYDYRRNAGITIGS
-479 NYMPWENAQHCAEEL
+479 NYMPWENARLCADEV
-494 KLVGYNYGE
+494 KLAGYNYGE
-503 KYYEEHHKAHP
+503 KYYEVHHKAHP

-526 VQSRGFYHFPLRAS
+526 VQSRGIYHFPLRAS

-696 AYDEEGNVTA
+696 AYDEEGNETA

-741 TRDEKGNP
+741 TWDEKGNP

-783 NSRRLFSGKLLA
+783 NSRQLFSGKLLA

-808 RVSGKGLKSAEL
+808 SVSGKGLKSAEL
-820 VYEAVEIDQMLP
+820 VCEAVEIDQMLT

-845 FWQDLCEETYAPGST
+845 FWQDLCEETYAPRPT

-873 QEDEQKQSQKEKL
+873 QEDEQKQSQKE
-886 EEKQEKKQSRKEE
+886 
-899 KEEEERQSRKERL
+899 
-912 EEEQQQSQEE
+912 
-922 RLEEEEKQS
+922 
-931 RKERLDEKQE
+931 RLDEKQE

-948 TLCSPMGQRFSKEQ
+948 TLCSPMGQKLSKEQ

-969 EIEPKEATDRQLLFR
+969 EIEPKKATDRQLMFR
-984 VVDEHGVDSNLVRLL
+984 VVDEHGVDSNLVKLL

-1094 DEITMPVFALTSEEY
+1094 DEITLSVFALTSEEY

-1135 IWNTYQEETYLL
+1135 IWNTYQEETYSL

-1156 ISIAVRQKIHL
+1156 ISVAVHQKIHL
-1167 KGFVFKKLQKAWLP
+1167 KGFVFKKLQKAWLS
-1181 LDAAQA
+1181 LNAAEA

-1195 IKEERAI
+1195 TKEERAI

-1209 TITYAEM
+1209 TITYTEM

-1277 VSFIFL
+1277 VSFVFL

>member
-11 FWCGEPDLDVSEAG
+11 FWCGEPELDVSEAG

-55 YRKIFLMQ
+55 YRKIFSMQ

-111 ENEILVSVNF
+111 ENAILVSVNF

-141 ETSKTYVRENGV
+141 ETPETYIRENGV
-153 YVHTEACEE
+153 YIHTEACGE
-162 KDGKEPDFLLYAD
+162 KAGKEPDFLLYAD
-175 TEIAGD
+175 TEIVGD

-187 HTLYHKRE
+187 HSLYHKRE

-227 ASGAEEDANVSEKEA
+227 ASCAEEDANVSEKEA

-263 IITSH
+263 IIASH

-292 YILKTELWKDGEIIQ
+292 YILKTELWKDGEVIQ
-307 EEYSQLGFRSI
+307 EEYSQIGFRSI

-351 HRTAMARK
+351 HRAAMARK
-359 LGILKEMGV
+359 FRILKEMGV

-479 NYMPWENAQHCAEEL
+479 NYMPWENAQLCADEV
-494 KLVGYNYGE
+494 KLAGYNYGE

-526 VQSRGFYHFPLRAS
+526 VQSRGIYHFPLRAS

-638 FNEGQSIDIR
+638 FNEGQNIDIR

-741 TRDEKGNP
+741 MRDEKGNP

-845 FWQDLCEETYAPGST
+845 FWQDLCEETYAPGPT
-860 ELIEDHEERQRER
+860 ELIED
-873 QEDEQKQSQKEKL
+873 QE
-886 EEKQEKKQSRKEE
+886 
-899 KEEEERQSRKERL
+899 
-912 EEEQQQSQEE
+912 
-922 RLEEEEKQS
+922 
-931 RKERLDEKQE
+931 ERLDEKQE

-948 TLCSPMGQRFSKEQ
+948 TLCSPMGQKFSKEQ
-962 PYLTVEA
+962 PEFTVEA

-1016 LRCMSRSGTDRIRV
+1016 LRCISRSGTDRIRV

-1041 GQAYRNPYELISGS
+1041 GQVYRNPYELISGS

-1094 DEITMPVFALTSEEY
+1094 DEITIPVFALTSEEY

-1156 ISIAVRQKIHL
+1156 ISIAVCQKIHL

-1195 IKEERAI
+1195 TKEERAI

-1230 RAPESSNSLHIRFLQ
+1230 RAPESSNSLHIRFSQ

>member
-55 YRKIFLMQ
+55 YRKIFSMQ

-98 TFEIDLTPFVKVG
+98 TFEIDLTPFVKAG

-141 ETSKTYVRENGV
+141 ETPETYIRENGV
-153 YVHTEACEE
+153 YIHTEACE
-162 KDGKEPDFLLYAD
+162 KKVGKEPDFLLYAD
-175 TEIAGD
+175 TEIVGD

-187 HTLYHKRE
+187 HTLYAKRE
-195 VEPEIELPLELLL
+195 APPEIELPFELLL
-208 GDQVE
+208 GDEME
-213 LVEEASLMTEKVGE
+213 LVEEASP
-227 ASGAEEDANVSEKEA
+227 EETYAGSERADFCVSET
-242 SCASAVEAY
+242 
-251 ADSERENLCVPE
+251 
-263 IITSH
+263 IIFD
-268 NTNKNTAIYRVKSP
+268 NTNKNTNIYRVKSP

-292 YILKTELWKDGEIIQ
+292 YILKTGLWKDGEIIQ
-307 EEYSQLGFRSI
+307 EEYSQIGFRSI

-351 HRTAMARK
+351 HRAAMARK
-359 LGILKEMGV
+359 FRILKEMGV

-386 DEMGILM
+386 DQMGILM

-451 HGREITVKLRDLV
+451 HGREITVRLRDLV
-464 KKYDYRRNAGVTIGS
+464 KKYDYRRNAGITIGS
-479 NYMPWENAQHCAEEL
+479 NYMPWENAQLCADEV
-494 KLVGYNYGE
+494 KLAGYNYGE

-526 VQSRGFYHFPLRAS
+526 VQSRGIYHFPLRAS

-741 TRDEKGNP
+741 TRDENENV

-820 VYEAVEIDQMLP
+820 VCEAVEIDQMLT

-845 FWQDLCEETYAPGST
+845 FWQDLCEETYAPGPT

-873 QEDEQKQSQKEKL
+873 QEDEQKQSQKE
-886 EEKQEKKQSRKEE
+886 
-899 KEEEERQSRKERL
+899 
-912 EEEQQQSQEE
+912 
-922 RLEEEEKQS
+922 
-931 RKERLDEKQE
+931 RLDEKQE

-948 TLCSPMGQRFSKEQ
+948 TLCSPMGQKLSKEQ

-969 EIEPKEATDRQLLFR
+969 EVEPKEATDRQLMFR
-984 VVDEHGVDSNLVRLL
+984 VVDEHGVDSNLVKLL

-1094 DEITMPVFALTSEEY
+1094 DEITIPIFALTSEEY

-1135 IWNTYQEETYLL
+1135 IWNTYQEETYSL

-1156 ISIAVRQKIHL
+1156 ISVAVHQKIHL
-1167 KGFVFKKLQKAWLP
+1167 KGFVFKKLQKAWLS
-1181 LDAAQA
+1181 LNAAEA

-1195 IKEERAI
+1195 TKEECAI

-1209 TITYAEM
+1209 TITYTEM

-1254 EFPMCGEYT
+1254 EFPMCGEYI

-1277 VSFIFL
+1277 VSFVFL

>member
-1 MKRLFNGGWS
+1 
-11 FWCGEPDLDVSEAG
+11 
-25 KHLTEFQKVD
+25 
-35 LPHDWLIAD
+35 
-44 AKNLYRDGCGF
+44 
-55 YRKIFLMQ
+55 
-63 PKENKRYS
+63 
-71 LIFEGVYMDTTI
+71 MDTTI

-98 TFEIDLTPFVKVG
+98 TFEIDLTPFVKAG

-141 ETSKTYVRENGV
+141 ETTKTYIRENGV
-153 YVHTEACEE
+153 YIHTEACGE
-162 KDGKEPDFLLYAD
+162 KEGKEPDFLLYAD
-175 TEIAGD
+175 TEIVGD

-187 HTLYHKRE
+187 HTLYAKRE
-195 VEPEIELPLELLL
+195 APPEIELPFELLL
-208 GDQVE
+208 GDEME
-213 LVEEASLMTEKVGE
+213 LVEEASP
-227 ASGAEEDANVSEKEA
+227 EETYAGSERADFCVSET
-242 SCASAVEAY
+242 
-251 ADSERENLCVPE
+251 
-263 IITSH
+263 IIFH
-268 NTNKNTAIYRVKSP
+268 NTNKNTNIYRVKSP

-292 YILKTELWKDGEIIQ
+292 YILKTGLWKDGEIIQ
-307 EEYSQLGFRSI
+307 EEYSQIGFRSI

-331 RVKLNGVCEH
+331 KVKLNGVCEH

-351 HRTAMARK
+351 HRAAMARK
-359 LGILKEMGV
+359 FRILKEMGV

-386 DEMGILM
+386 DQMGILM

-451 HGREITVKLRDLV
+451 HGREITVRLRDLV
-464 KKYDYRRNAGVTIGS
+464 KKYDYRRNAGITIGS
-479 NYMPWENAQHCAEEL
+479 NYMPWENAQLCADEV
-494 KLVGYNYGE
+494 KLAGYNYGE
-503 KYYEEHHKAHP
+503 KYYEEHHKAHT

-526 VQSRGFYHFPLRAS
+526 VQSRGIYHFPLRAS

-560 AKSMERCVCEDRDMD
+560 AKSMERCVCEDRDME

-696 AYDEEGNVTA
+696 AYDEEGIVTA

-730 NGRDLFFVEIG
+730 NGRGLFFVEIG
-741 TRDEKGNP
+741 TRDENENV

-795 IIETGTIP
+795 IIETGMIP

-820 VYEAVEIDQMLP
+820 VCEAVEIDQMLT

-845 FWQDLCEETYAPGST
+845 FWQDLCEETYAPGPT

-873 QEDEQKQSQKEKL
+873 QEDEQKQSQKE
-886 EEKQEKKQSRKEE
+886 
-899 KEEEERQSRKERL
+899 
-912 EEEQQQSQEE
+912 
-922 RLEEEEKQS
+922 
-931 RKERLDEKQE
+931 RLDEKQE

-948 TLCSPMGQRFSKEQ
+948 TLCSPMGQKLSKEQ

-969 EIEPKEATDRQLLFR
+969 EVEPKEATDRQLMFR

-1094 DEITMPVFALTSEEY
+1094 DEITMPIFALTSEEY

-1135 IWNTYQEETYLL
+1135 IWNTYQEETYSL

-1156 ISIAVRQKIHL
+1156 ISVAVHQKIHL
-1167 KGFVFKKLQKAWLP
+1167 KGFVFKKLQKAWLS
-1181 LDAAQA
+1181 LNAAEA

-1195 IKEERAI
+1195 TKEECAI

-1209 TITYAEM
+1209 TITYTEM

-1254 EFPMCGEYT
+1254 EFPMCGEYI

-1277 VSFIFL
+1277 VSFVFL

>member
-55 YRKIFLMQ
+55 YRKIFSMQ

-98 TFEIDLTPFVKVG
+98 TFEIDLTPFVKAG

-141 ETSKTYVRENGV
+141 ETTKTYIRENGV
-153 YVHTEACEE
+153 YIHTEACGE
-162 KDGKEPDFLLYAD
+162 KEGKEPDFLLYAD
-175 TEIAGD
+175 TEIVGD

-187 HTLYHKRE
+187 HTLYAKRE
-195 VEPEIELPLELLL
+195 APPEIELPFELLL
-208 GDQVE
+208 GDEME
-213 LVEEASLMTEKVGE
+213 LVEEASP
-227 ASGAEEDANVSEKEA
+227 EET
-242 SCASAVEAY
+242 Y
-251 ADSERENLCVPE
+251 AGSERADFCLSET
-263 IITSH
+263 IIFH
-268 NTNKNTAIYRVKSP
+268 NTNKNTNIYRVKSP

-292 YILKTELWKDGEIIQ
+292 YILKTGLWKDGEIIQ
-307 EEYSQLGFRSI
+307 EEYSQIGFRSI

-331 RVKLNGVCEH
+331 KVKLNGVCEH
-341 HDLGALGAAF
+341 HDLSALGAAF
-351 HRTAMARK
+351 HRAAMARK
-359 LGILKEMGV
+359 FRILKEMGV

-386 DEMGILM
+386 DQMGILM

-451 HGREITVKLRDLV
+451 HGREITVRLRDLV
-464 KKYDYRRNAGVTIGS
+464 KKYDYRRNAGITIGS
-479 NYMPWENAQHCAEEL
+479 NYMPWENAQLCADEV
-494 KLVGYNYGE
+494 KLAGYNYGE

-526 VQSRGFYHFPLRAS
+526 VQSRGIYHFPLRAS

-638 FNEGQSIDIR
+638 FNEGQNIDIR

-741 TRDEKGNP
+741 TRDENENV

-783 NSRRLFSGKLLA
+783 NNRRLFSGKLLA

-820 VYEAVEIDQMLP
+820 VCEAVEIDQMLT

-845 FWQDLCEETYAPGST
+845 FWQDLCEETYAPGPT

-873 QEDEQKQSQKEKL
+873 QEDEQKQSQKE
-886 EEKQEKKQSRKEE
+886 
-899 KEEEERQSRKERL
+899 
-912 EEEQQQSQEE
+912 
-922 RLEEEEKQS
+922 
-931 RKERLDEKQE
+931 RLDEKQE

-948 TLCSPMGQRFSKEQ
+948 TLCSPMGQKLSKEQ

-969 EIEPKEATDRQLLFR
+969 EVEPKEATDRQLMFR
-984 VVDEHGVDSNLVRLL
+984 VVDEHGVDSNLVKLL

-1064 SNGNERGV
+1064 SNGNERGI

-1094 DEITMPVFALTSEEY
+1094 DEITMPIFALTSEEY

-1135 IWNTYQEETYLL
+1135 IWNTYQEETYSL

-1156 ISIAVRQKIHL
+1156 ISVAVHQKIHL
-1167 KGFVFKKLQKAWLP
+1167 KGFVFKKLQKAWLS
-1181 LDAAQA
+1181 LNAAEA

-1195 IKEERAI
+1195 TKEERAI

-1209 TITYAEM
+1209 TITYTEM

-1254 EFPMCGEYT
+1254 EFPMCGEYI

-1277 VSFIFL
+1277 VSFVFL

>member
-35 LPHDWLIAD
+35 LPHDWLISD

-55 YRKIFLMQ
+55 YRKIFSMQ

-98 TFEIDLTPFVKVG
+98 TFEIDLTPFVKAG

-141 ETSKTYVRENGV
+141 ETPETYIRGNGV
-153 YVHTEACEE
+153 YIHTEACE
-162 KDGKEPDFLLYAD
+162 KKVGKEPDFLLYAD
-175 TEIAGD
+175 TEIVGD

-187 HTLYHKRE
+187 HTLYAKRE
-195 VEPEIELPLELLL
+195 VPPEIELPFELLL
-208 GDQVE
+208 GDEME
-213 LVEEASLMTEKVGE
+213 LVEEASP
-227 ASGAEEDANVSEKEA
+227 EETYAGSERADFCVSET
-242 SCASAVEAY
+242 
-251 ADSERENLCVPE
+251 
-263 IITSH
+263 IIFH
-268 NTNKNTAIYRVKSP
+268 NTNKNTNIYRVKSP

-307 EEYSQLGFRSI
+307 EEYSQIGFRSI

-351 HRTAMARK
+351 HRAAMARK
-359 LGILKEMGV
+359 FRILKEMGV

-386 DEMGILM
+386 DQMGILM

-451 HGREITVKLRDLV
+451 HGREITVRLRDLV
-464 KKYDYRRNAGVTIGS
+464 KKYDYRRNAGITIGS
-479 NYMPWENAQHCAEEL
+479 NYMPWENAQLCADEV
-494 KLVGYNYGE
+494 KLAGYNYGE

-521 ETSSI
+521 ETSSM
-526 VQSRGFYHFPLRAS
+526 VQSRGIYHFPLRAS

-741 TRDEKGNP
+741 TRDENENV

-820 VYEAVEIDQMLP
+820 VCEAVKIEQMIP
-832 FMKGEKAQRIYHN
+832 FMRGEAAQSIYREV
-845 FWQDLCEETYAPGST
+845 FQDLST
-860 ELIEDHEERQRER
+860 ETNNPGQTGLAGEYEESKEEQQEERQEG
-873 QEDEQKQSQKEKL
+873 KQI
-886 EEKQEKKQSRKEE
+886 R
-899 KEEEERQSRKERL
+899 RERL
-912 EEEQQQSQEE
+912 EEEQQQIQ
-922 RLEEEEKQS
+922 
-931 RKERLDEKQE
+931 KERLDEKQE

-948 TLCSPMGQRFSKEQ
+948 TLCSPMGQKLSKEQ

-969 EIEPKEATDRQLLFR
+969 EVEPKEATDRQLMFR
-984 VVDEHGVDSNLVRLL
+984 VVDEHGVDSNLVKLL
-999 VQGHTAQLHAMG
+999 VQGHTAQLRAMG

-1094 DEITMPVFALTSEEY
+1094 DEITMPIFALTSEEY

-1135 IWNTYQEETYLL
+1135 IWNTYQEETYSL

-1156 ISIAVRQKIHL
+1156 ISVAVHQKIHL
-1167 KGFVFKKLQKAWLP
+1167 KGFVFKKLQKAWLS
-1181 LDAAQA
+1181 LDAAEA

-1195 IKEERAI
+1195 TKEERAI

-1209 TITYAEM
+1209 TITYTEM

-1254 EFPMCGEYT
+1254 EFPMCGEYI

-1277 VSFIFL
+1277 VSFVFL

-1289 LQSVQFLPAGAAN
+1289 LQSVQFLSGGVAN

>member
-35 LPHDWLIAD
+35 LPHDWLISD

-55 YRKIFLMQ
+55 YRKIFSMQ

-98 TFEIDLTPFVKVG
+98 TFEIDLTPFVKAG

-141 ETSKTYVRENGV
+141 ETTKTYIRENGV
-153 YVHTEACEE
+153 YIHTEACGE
-162 KDGKEPDFLLYAD
+162 KEGKEPDFLLYAD
-175 TEIAGD
+175 TEIVGD

-187 HTLYHKRE
+187 HTLYAKRE
-195 VEPEIELPLELLL
+195 APPEIELPFELLL
-208 GDQVE
+208 GDEME
-213 LVEEASLMTEKVGE
+213 LVEEASP
-227 ASGAEEDANVSEKEA
+227 EETYAGSERADFCVSET
-242 SCASAVEAY
+242 
-251 ADSERENLCVPE
+251 
-263 IITSH
+263 IIFH
-268 NTNKNTAIYRVKSP
+268 NTNKNTNIYRVKSP
-282 RCWDV
+282 RRWDV

-292 YILKTELWKDGEIIQ
+292 YILKTGLWKDGEIIQ
-307 EEYSQLGFRSI
+307 EEYSQIGFRSI

-331 RVKLNGVCEH
+331 KVKLNGVCEH

-351 HRTAMARK
+351 HRAAMARK
-359 LGILKEMGV
+359 FRILKEMGV

-386 DEMGILM
+386 DQMGILM

-451 HGREITVKLRDLV
+451 HGREITVRLRDLV
-464 KKYDYRRNAGVTIGS
+464 KQYDYRGNAGITIGS
-479 NYMPWENAQHCAEEL
+479 NYMPWENAQRCADEV
-494 KLVGYNYGE
+494 KLAGYNYGE
-503 KYYEEHHKAHP
+503 KYYEEHHKAHQ

-521 ETSSI
+521 ETSSM
-526 VQSRGFYHFPLRAS
+526 VQSRGIYHFPLRAS

-741 TRDEKGNP
+741 TWDEKGNP

-820 VYEAVEIDQMLP
+820 VCEAVEIDQMLT
-832 FMKGEKAQRIYHN
+832 FLKGEKTQRIYHN

-873 QEDEQKQSQKEKL
+873 QEDEQKQSQKE
-886 EEKQEKKQSRKEE
+886 
-899 KEEEERQSRKERL
+899 
-912 EEEQQQSQEE
+912 
-922 RLEEEEKQS
+922 
-931 RKERLDEKQE
+931 RLDEKQE

-948 TLCSPMGQRFSKEQ
+948 TLCSPMGQKLSKEQ

-969 EIEPKEATDRQLLFR
+969 EVEPKEATDRQLMFR

-1094 DEITMPVFALTSEEY
+1094 DEITLSVFALTSEEY

-1135 IWNTYQEETYLL
+1135 IWNTYQEETYSL

-1156 ISIAVRQKIHL
+1156 ISVAVHQKIHL
-1167 KGFVFKKLQKAWLP
+1167 KGFVFKKLQKAWLS
-1181 LDAAQA
+1181 LNAAEA

-1195 IKEERAI
+1195 TKEECAI

-1209 TITYAEM
+1209 TITYTEM

-1254 EFPMCGEYT
+1254 EFPMCGEYI

-1277 VSFIFL
+1277 VSFVFL

>member
-55 YRKIFLMQ
+55 YRKIFSMQ

-98 TFEIDLTPFVKVG
+98 TFEIDLTPFVKAG

-141 ETSKTYVRENGV
+141 ETPETYIRENGV
-153 YVHTEACEE
+153 YVHTETCGE

-175 TEIAGD
+175 TEIVGD

-213 LVEEASLMTEKVGE
+213 LVEEASP
-227 ASGAEEDANVSEKEA
+227 EET
-242 SCASAVEAY
+242 Y
-251 ADSERENLCVPE
+251 AGSERENLCVPE
-263 IITSH
+263 TIVFH
-268 NTNKNTAIYRVKSP
+268 NTNKNTNIYRVKSP

-292 YILKTELWKDGEIIQ
+292 YILKTELWKDGEVIQ
-307 EEYSQLGFRSI
+307 EEYSQIGFRSI

-359 LGILKEMGV
+359 LRILKEMGV

-386 DEMGILM
+386 DQMGILM

-414 KEWSERD
+414 NEWSERD
-421 VESWVMRDRNHPCI
+421 VESWVMRDRNHPSI

-451 HGREITVKLRDLV
+451 HGREITVRLRDLV
-464 KKYDYRRNAGVTIGS
+464 KQYDYRRNAGITIGS
-479 NYMPWENAQHCAEEL
+479 NYMPWENAQHCADEV
-494 KLVGYNYGE
+494 KLAGYNYGE

-526 VQSRGFYHFPLRAS
+526 VQSRGIYHFPLRAS

-696 AYDEEGNVTA
+696 AYDEEGNETA

-741 TRDEKGNP
+741 TWDEKGNP

-783 NSRRLFSGKLLA
+783 NSRQLFSGKLLA

-808 RVSGKGLKSAEL
+808 SVSGKGLKSAEL
-820 VYEAVEIDQMLP
+820 VCEAVEIDQMLT

-845 FWQDLCEETYAPGST
+845 FWQDLCEETYAPRPT

-886 EEKQEKKQSRKEE
+886 EEKQE
-899 KEEEERQSRKERL
+899 
-912 EEEQQQSQEE
+912 
-922 RLEEEEKQS
+922 
-931 RKERLDEKQE
+931 

-948 TLCSPMGQRFSKEQ
+948 TLCSPMGQKLSKEQ

-969 EIEPKEATDRQLLFR
+969 EIEPKKATDRQLMFR
-984 VVDEHGVDSNLVRLL
+984 VVDEHGVDSNLVKLL

-1094 DEITMPVFALTSEEY
+1094 DEITLSVFALTSEEY

-1135 IWNTYQEETYLL
+1135 IWNTYQEETYSL

-1156 ISIAVRQKIHL
+1156 ISVAVHQKIHL
-1167 KGFVFKKLQKAWLP
+1167 KGFVFKKLQKAWLS
-1181 LDAAQA
+1181 LNAAEA

-1195 IKEERAI
+1195 TKEERAI

-1209 TITYAEM
+1209 TITYTEM

-1277 VSFIFL
+1277 VSFVFL

>member
-55 YRKIFLMQ
+55 YRKIFSMQ

-98 TFEIDLTPFVKVG
+98 TFEIDLTPFVKAG

-141 ETSKTYVRENGV
+141 ETTKTYIRENGV
-153 YVHTEACEE
+153 YIHTEACGE
-162 KDGKEPDFLLYAD
+162 KEGKEPDFLLYAD
-175 TEIAGD
+175 TEIVGD

-227 ASGAEEDANVSEKEA
+227 ASCAEEDANVSEKEA

-263 IITSH
+263 IIASY

-307 EEYSQLGFRSI
+307 EEYSQIGFRSI

-331 RVKLNGVCEH
+331 KVKLNGVCEH

-359 LGILKEMGV
+359 LRILKEMGV

-386 DEMGILM
+386 DQMGILM

-451 HGREITVKLRDLV
+451 HGREITVRLRDLV
-464 KKYDYRRNAGVTIGS
+464 KKYDYRRNAGITIGS
-479 NYMPWENAQHCAEEL
+479 NYMPWENARLCADEV
-494 KLVGYNYGE
+494 KLAGYNYGE
-503 KYYEEHHKAHP
+503 KYYEVHHKAHP

-526 VQSRGFYHFPLRAS
+526 VQSRGIYHFPLRAS

-696 AYDEEGNVTA
+696 AYDEEGNETA

-741 TRDEKGNP
+741 TWDEKGNP

-783 NSRRLFSGKLLA
+783 NSRQLFSGKLLA

-808 RVSGKGLKSAEL
+808 SVSGKGLKSAEL
-820 VYEAVEIDQMLP
+820 VCEAVEIDQMLT

-845 FWQDLCEETYAPGST
+845 FWQDLCEETYAPRPT

-886 EEKQEKKQSRKEE
+886 EEKQE
-899 KEEEERQSRKERL
+899 
-912 EEEQQQSQEE
+912 
-922 RLEEEEKQS
+922 
-931 RKERLDEKQE
+931 

-948 TLCSPMGQRFSKEQ
+948 TLCSPMGQKLSKEQ

-969 EIEPKEATDRQLLFR
+969 EIEPKKATDRQLMFR
-984 VVDEHGVDSNLVRLL
+984 VVDEHGVDSNLVKLL

-1094 DEITMPVFALTSEEY
+1094 DEITLSVFALTSEEY

-1135 IWNTYQEETYLL
+1135 IWNTYQEETYSL

-1156 ISIAVRQKIHL
+1156 ISVAVHQKIHL
-1167 KGFVFKKLQKAWLP
+1167 KGFVFKKLQKAWLS
-1181 LDAAQA
+1181 LNAAEA

-1195 IKEERAI
+1195 TKEERAI

-1209 TITYAEM
+1209 TITYTEM

-1277 VSFIFL
+1277 VSFVFL

>member
-55 YRKIFLMQ
+55 YRKIFSMQ

-98 TFEIDLTPFVKVG
+98 TFEIDLTPFVKAG

-141 ETSKTYVRENGV
+141 ETTKTYIRENGV
-153 YVHTEACEE
+153 YIHTEACGE
-162 KDGKEPDFLLYAD
+162 KEGKEPDFLLYAD
-175 TEIAGD
+175 TEIVGD

-187 HTLYHKRE
+187 HTLYAKRE
-195 VEPEIELPLELLL
+195 APPEIELPFELLL
-208 GDQVE
+208 GDEME
-213 LVEEASLMTEKVGE
+213 LVEEASP
-227 ASGAEEDANVSEKEA
+227 EETYAGSERADFCVSET
-242 SCASAVEAY
+242 
-251 ADSERENLCVPE
+251 
-263 IITSH
+263 IIFH
-268 NTNKNTAIYRVKSP
+268 NTNKNTNIYRVKSP
-282 RCWDV
+282 RRWDV

-292 YILKTELWKDGEIIQ
+292 YILKTGLWKDGEIIQ
-307 EEYSQLGFRSI
+307 EEYSQIGFRSI

-331 RVKLNGVCEH
+331 KVKLNGVCEH

-351 HRTAMARK
+351 HRAAMARK
-359 LGILKEMGV
+359 FRILKEMGV

-386 DEMGILM
+386 DQMGILM

-451 HGREITVKLRDLV
+451 HGREITVRLRDLV
-464 KKYDYRRNAGVTIGS
+464 KKYDYRRNAGITIGS
-479 NYMPWENAQHCAEEL
+479 NYMPWENAQRCADEV
-494 KLVGYNYGE
+494 KLAGYNYGE
-503 KYYEEHHKAHP
+503 KYYEEHHKAHQ

-521 ETSSI
+521 ETSSM
-526 VQSRGFYHFPLRAS
+526 VQSRGIYHFPLRAS

-741 TRDEKGNP
+741 TWDEKGNP

-820 VYEAVEIDQMLP
+820 VCEAVEIDQMLT
-832 FMKGEKAQRIYHN
+832 FLKGEKTQRIYHN

-873 QEDEQKQSQKEKL
+873 QEDEQKQSQKE
-886 EEKQEKKQSRKEE
+886 
-899 KEEEERQSRKERL
+899 
-912 EEEQQQSQEE
+912 
-922 RLEEEEKQS
+922 
-931 RKERLDEKQE
+931 RLDEKQE

-948 TLCSPMGQRFSKEQ
+948 TLCSPMGQKLSKEQ

-969 EIEPKEATDRQLLFR
+969 EVEPKEATDRQLMFR

-1094 DEITMPVFALTSEEY
+1094 DEITLSVFALTSEEY

-1135 IWNTYQEETYLL
+1135 IWNTYQEETYSL

-1156 ISIAVRQKIHL
+1156 ISVAVHQKIHL
-1167 KGFVFKKLQKAWLP
+1167 KGFVFKKLQKAWLS
-1181 LDAAQA
+1181 LNAAEA

-1195 IKEERAI
+1195 TKEECAI

-1209 TITYAEM
+1209 TITYTEM

-1254 EFPMCGEYT
+1254 EFPMCGEYI

-1277 VSFIFL
+1277 VSFVFL

>member
-55 YRKIFLMQ
+55 YRKIFSMQ

-98 TFEIDLTPFVKVG
+98 TFEIDLTPFVKAG

-141 ETSKTYVRENGV
+141 ETPETYIRENGV
-153 YVHTEACEE
+153 YIHTEACE
-162 KDGKEPDFLLYAD
+162 KKVGKEPDFLLYAD
-175 TEIAGD
+175 TEIVGD

-187 HTLYHKRE
+187 HTLYAKRE
-195 VEPEIELPLELLL
+195 APPEIELPFELLL
-208 GDQVE
+208 GDEME
-213 LVEEASLMTEKVGE
+213 LVEEASP
-227 ASGAEEDANVSEKEA
+227 EETYAGSERADFCVSET
-242 SCASAVEAY
+242 
-251 ADSERENLCVPE
+251 
-263 IITSH
+263 IIFH

-292 YILKTELWKDGEIIQ
+292 YILKTGLWKDGEIIQ
-307 EEYSQLGFRSI
+307 EEYSQIGFRSI

-331 RVKLNGVCEH
+331 KVKLNGVCEH

-359 LGILKEMGV
+359 LRILKEMGV

-386 DEMGILM
+386 DQMGILM

-451 HGREITVKLRDLV
+451 HGREITVRLRDLV
-464 KKYDYRRNAGVTIGS
+464 KKYDYRRNAGITIGS
-479 NYMPWENAQHCAEEL
+479 NYMPWENAQLCADEV
-494 KLVGYNYGE
+494 KLAGYNYGE
-503 KYYEEHHKAHP
+503 KYYEVHHKAHP

-526 VQSRGFYHFPLRAS
+526 VQSRGIYHFPLRAS

-696 AYDEEGNVTA
+696 AYDEEGNETA

-741 TRDEKGNP
+741 TRDENENV

-808 RVSGKGLKSAEL
+808 KVSGKGLKSAEL
-820 VYEAVEIDQMLP
+820 VCEAVEIDQMLT

-845 FWQDLCEETYAPGST
+845 FWQDLCEETYAPGPT

-873 QEDEQKQSQKEKL
+873 QEDEQKQSQKE
-886 EEKQEKKQSRKEE
+886 
-899 KEEEERQSRKERL
+899 
-912 EEEQQQSQEE
+912 
-922 RLEEEEKQS
+922 
-931 RKERLDEKQE
+931 RLDEKQE

-948 TLCSPMGQRFSKEQ
+948 TLCSPMGQKFSKEQ
-962 PYLTVEA
+962 PEFTVEA
-969 EIEPKEATDRQLLFR
+969 EAEPKEATDRQLMFR

-1094 DEITMPVFALTSEEY
+1094 DEITMPIFALTSEEY

-1135 IWNTYQEETYLL
+1135 IWNTYQEETYSL

-1156 ISIAVRQKIHL
+1156 ISVAVHQKIHL
-1167 KGFVFKKLQKAWLP
+1167 KGFVFKKLQKAWLS
-1181 LDAAQA
+1181 LNAAEA

-1195 IKEERAI
+1195 TKEERAI

-1209 TITYAEM
+1209 TITYTEM

-1254 EFPMCGEYT
+1254 EFPMCGEYI

-1277 VSFIFL
+1277 VSFVFL

-1289 LQSVQFLPAGAAN
+1289 LQSVQFLSGGVAN